1 MSKKLVIVESPTKA
15 KTISGYLGSDYAVEA
30 SVGHIRDL
38 PQKGQAI
45 DIPNK
50 FEPKWEVKNKEQVS
64 KIRKLLKTAD
74 SLYLATDLDREG
86 EAISVHLFQEFWN
99 EINKNSIPVYRLRT
113 PEITKTAIQAAVDDA
128 VPWIVGLDSSE
139 IPEEV
144 KPVFEAYLARR
155 ILDRLYGFE
164 LSPVLWRIISKG
176 LSAGRVQSV
185 ATRLVVERE
194 QDRMRFNS
202 AEYLDLDVELVT
214 KETETFKASLTEMNG
229 NRIATSK
236 NFDETGQVTTDQVV
250 ILNRTQ
256 AEELTRDFTGSSL
269 KAVSV
274 TKKPLTRRPP
284 APFTTSTFTQAANSR
299 LNMSPSIAMNA
310 AQNLYQKGYITYM
323 RTDSS
328 TVSSEGLGASRSII
342 EERFGGRYLLD
353 SPRFYAAKKGVKTQ
367 EAHEAIRPS
376 GRPFKTPEQVA
387 KEVSP
392 AEAKVYEMIW
402 QRTVASQMPDY
413 VGETTKV
420 LLEPADNN
428 ETQLVFTAS
437 GTVVVE
443 LGFRKIW
450 NQETN
455 EENIDDSETTLPG
468 LQESDEVVIKEIISK
483 ERETK
488 PPNRFSEATL
498 IKELEDRGIGRPSTF
513 ASTVKTIQDR
523 DYVWKKGSAL
533 VPTLAAFAVTEL
545 LKTHFPKLID
555 FDFTKNMES
564 DLDAIADG
572 EVNWQDMLSDF
583 YFGTDDGEDS
593 GIHDK
598 VTNRLGDIDG
608 KAVSTISLGK
618 HPTTGE
624 TVNASYGKFG
634 PYVQTGEITRSI
646 PDDIPPDELTVEKA
660 IEFLDAPTERYLGD
674 DPETELPIVVK
685 SGRFGPYVSLG
696 RPPEPL
702 KRSPELLA
710 LSALGLH
717 RKEIKVALNYLRL
730 ANGSIDE
737 KTTRQIINIPK
748 REGLGKGTLDKISD
762 FGNKSNTE
770 FLAALQNADEAGI
783 KGKALESIKSF
794 LRVKKKLEKLSPEGP
809 AVVVEA
815 ALTASLRK
823 ELVANDENRSENL
836 DALIEALHGFSTEEI
851 SGVDAVTNV
860 IDQLESLK
868 SVEDGPKPKMASLF
882 QTMTPER
889 ITFEE
894 AQELLSLP
902 RTVGVDPQDQGT
914 ITVHNGRFGPYLRK
928 ELPSSEEDSENNG
941 SVDTRSLDNEEMLL
955 TVTLEECLILLSQ
968 PKKFGRRGPKPPLAQ
983 YGKDPESGKEIT
995 LREGKFGLYVSDGEY
1010 NASLRRGDSPETLT
1024 EGRAQE
1030 LLAERRLQGPA
1041 KKKKSR

>member
-15 KTISGYLGSDYAVEA
+15 KTISSYLGQDYAVEA

-45 DIPNK
+45 DIENN

-64 KIRKLLKTAD
+64 KLRKLLKTAD

-86 EAISVHLFQEFWN
+86 EAISVHLFQEFRN

-113 PEITKTAIQAAVDDA
+113 PEITKRGIQAAINDA
-128 VPWIVGLDSSE
+128 VPWAANEDSSE

-164 LSPVLWRIISKG
+164 LSPVLWRMISKG

-194 QDRMRFNS
+194 QERMRFGS
-202 AEYLDLDVELVT
+202 AEYWELKGTLIT
-214 KETETFKASLTEMNG
+214 KDAETFSSSLIEING
-229 NRIATSK
+229 KRVATSK
-236 NFDETGQVTTDQVV
+236 NFDENGEVTTDQVV
-250 ILNRTQ
+250 VLNKT
-256 AEELTRDFTGSSL
+256 ETEKITNDFTGSLL
-269 KAVSV
+269 KVSSV
-274 TKKPLTRRPP
+274 TKKPLTRRPMP
-284 APFTTSTFTQAANSR
+284 PFITSTFQQAASSR
-299 LNMSPSIAMNA
+299 LKMSPSIAMNA
-310 AQNLYQKGYITYM
+310 ASSLFQKGYITYM
-323 RTDSS
+323 RTDSTTLS
-328 TVSSEGLGASRSII
+328 ADALSAVKIAIKEKFGDGYLSDTPRS
-342 EERFGGRYLLD
+342 Y
-353 SPRFYAAKKGVKTQ
+353 KGKVLNAQ
-367 EAHEAIRPS
+367 EAHEAIRPA
-376 GRPFKTPEQVA
+376 GERFKSPAEVEG
-387 KEVSP
+387 EVSP

-402 QRTVASQMPDY
+402 QRTIASQMNDF
-413 VGETTKV
+413 VGETTQI
-420 LLEPADNN
+420 LLKAKDEKEPG
-428 ETQLVFTAS
+428 LIFSAS
-437 GTVVVE
+437 GTVVIHQ
-443 LGFRKIW
+443 GFRQIW
-450 NQETN
+450 LQNTN
-455 EENIDDSETTLPG
+455 EENEDESEKILPD
-468 LQESDEVVIKEIISK
+468 LQEGDEVTINEITSTGK
-483 ERETK
+483 ETK

-498 IKELEDRGIGRPSTF
+498 IRELEDLGIGRPSTF

-545 LKTHFPKLID
+545 LKKHFPRLID
-555 FDFTKNMES
+555 FDFTKNMET
-564 DLDAIADG
+564 DLDAIAEG

-583 YFGTDDGEDS
+583 YFGASDGEDS

-608 KAVSTISLGK
+608 KAISTIPLGK

-624 TVNASYGKFG
+624 PVDASYGKFG
-634 PYVQTGEITRSI
+634 PYVRTGDITRSI

-660 IEFLDAPTERYLGD
+660 IEFLDAPTERYLDD
-674 DPETELPIVVK
+674 DPETGLPVVVK

-730 ANGSIDE
+730 AHGSIDE
-737 KTTRQIINIPK
+737 KTIRQIINIPK
-748 REGLGKGTLDKISD
+748 REGLGKGTLDKIGD
-762 FGNKSNTE
+762 FGIESNKD
-770 FLAALQNADEAGI
+770 FLSALENADEAGI
-783 KGKALESIKSF
+783 KGKALESIKKF
-794 LRVKKKLEKLSPEGP
+794 LRVKKKLEKLFPEGP

-815 ALTASLRK
+815 ALTSSLRK
-823 ELVANDENRSENL
+823 ELVAKDENRSENL
-836 DALIEALHGFSTEEI
+836 DALIEALQGFSTEEI

-894 AQELLSLP
+894 ALEILSLP
-902 RTVGVDPQDQGT
+902 RTVGIDPQDQGT

-928 ELPSSEEDSENNG
+928 ELPSSEEDSENSG

-955 TVTLEECLILLSQ
+955 TITLEECLILLSQ

>member
-15 KTISGYLGSDYAVEA
+15 KTISGYLGQDYAVEA

-45 DIPNK
+45 DIENN

-64 KIRKLLKTAD
+64 KLRKLLKTAD

-86 EAISVHLFQEFWN
+86 EAISVHLFQEFRN

-113 PEITKTAIQAAVDDA
+113 PEITKRGIQAAINDA
-128 VPWIVGLDSSE
+128 VPWAANEDSSE

-164 LSPVLWRIISKG
+164 LSPVLWRMISKG

-194 QDRMRFNS
+194 QERMRFGS
-202 AEYLDLDVELVT
+202 AEYWELKGTLVT
-214 KETETFKASLTEMNG
+214 KDAETFSSSLIEING
-229 NRIATSK
+229 KRVATSK
-236 NFDETGQVTTDQVV
+236 NFDENGEVTTDQVV
-250 ILNRTQ
+250 VLNKT
-256 AEELTRDFTGSSL
+256 ETEKITNDFTGSLL
-269 KAVSV
+269 KVSSV
-274 TKKPLTRRPP
+274 TKKPLTRRPMP
-284 APFTTSTFTQAANSR
+284 PFITSTFQQAASSR
-299 LNMSPSIAMNA
+299 LKMSPSIAMNA
-310 AQNLYQKGYITYM
+310 ASSLFQKGYITYM
-323 RTDSS
+323 RTDSTTLS
-328 TVSSEGLGASRSII
+328 ADALNAVKIAIKEKFGDGYLSDTPRS
-342 EERFGGRYLLD
+342 Y
-353 SPRFYAAKKGVKTQ
+353 KGKVLNAQ
-367 EAHEAIRPS
+367 EAHEAIRPA
-376 GRPFKTPEQVA
+376 GERFKSPKEVEG
-387 KEVSP
+387 EVSP

-402 QRTVASQMPDY
+402 QRTIASQMNDF
-413 VGETTKV
+413 VGETTQI
-420 LLEPADNN
+420 LLKAKDEKEPG
-428 ETQLVFTAS
+428 LIFSAS
-437 GTVVVE
+437 GTVVIHQ
-443 LGFRKIW
+443 GFRQIW
-450 NQETN
+450 LQSTN
-455 EENIDDSETTLPG
+455 EENEDESEKILPD
-468 LQESDEVVIKEIISK
+468 LQEGDEVTINEITSTGK
-483 ERETK
+483 ETK

-498 IKELEDRGIGRPSTF
+498 IRELEDLGIGRPSTF

-545 LKTHFPKLID
+545 LKKHFPRLID
-555 FDFTKNMES
+555 FDFTKNMET
-564 DLDAIADG
+564 DLDAIAEG

-583 YFGTDDGEDS
+583 YFGASDGEDS

-608 KAVSTISLGK
+608 KAISTIPLGK

-624 TVNASYGKFG
+624 PVDASYGKFG
-634 PYVQTGEITRSI
+634 PYVRTGDITRSI

-660 IEFLDAPTERYLGD
+660 IEFLDAPTERYLDD
-674 DPETELPIVVK
+674 DPETGLPVVVK

-730 ANGSIDE
+730 AHGSIDE
-737 KTTRQIINIPK
+737 KTIRQIINIPK
-748 REGLGKGTLDKISD
+748 REGLGKGTLDKIGD
-762 FGNKSNTE
+762 FGNESNKD
-770 FLAALQNADEAGI
+770 FLSALENADEAGI
-783 KGKALESIKSF
+783 KGKALESIKKF
-794 LRVKKKLEKLSPEGP
+794 LRVKKKLEKLFPEGP

-815 ALTASLRK
+815 ALTSSLRK
-823 ELVANDENRSENL
+823 ELVAKDENRSENL
-836 DALIEALHGFSTEEI
+836 DALIEALQGFSTEEI

-894 AQELLSLP
+894 ALEILSLP
-902 RTVGVDPQDQGT
+902 RTVGIDPQDQGT

-928 ELPSSEEDSENNG
+928 ELPSSEEDSENSG

-955 TVTLEECLILLSQ
+955 TITLEECLILLSQ

>member
-15 KTISGYLGSDYAVEA
+15 KTISGYLGRDYAVEA

-45 DIPNK
+45 DIENN

-64 KIRKLLKTAD
+64 KLRKLLKTAD

-86 EAISVHLFQEFWN
+86 EAISVHLFQEFRN

-113 PEITKTAIQAAVDDA
+113 PEITKRGIQAAINDA
-128 VPWIVGLDSSE
+128 VPWAANEDSSE

-164 LSPVLWRIISKG
+164 LSPVLWRMISKG

-194 QDRMRFNS
+194 QERMRFGS
-202 AEYLDLDVELVT
+202 AEYWELKGTLIT
-214 KETETFKASLTEMNG
+214 KDAETFSSSLIEING
-229 NRIATSK
+229 KRVATSK
-236 NFDETGQVTTDQVV
+236 NFDENGEVTTDQVV
-250 ILNRTQ
+250 VLNKT
-256 AEELTRDFTGSSL
+256 ETEKITNDFTGSLL
-269 KAVSV
+269 KVSSV
-274 TKKPLTRRPP
+274 TKKPLTRRPMP
-284 APFTTSTFTQAANSR
+284 PFITSTFQQAASSR
-299 LNMSPSIAMNA
+299 LKMSPSIAMNA
-310 AQNLYQKGYITYM
+310 ASSLFQKGYITYM
-323 RTDSS
+323 RTDSTTLS
-328 TVSSEGLGASRSII
+328 ADALNAVKIAIKEKFGDGYLSDTPRS
-342 EERFGGRYLLD
+342 Y
-353 SPRFYAAKKGVKTQ
+353 KGKVLNAQ
-367 EAHEAIRPS
+367 EAHEAIRPA
-376 GRPFKTPEQVA
+376 GERFKSPAEVEG
-387 KEVSP
+387 EVSP

-402 QRTVASQMPDY
+402 QRTIASQMNDF
-413 VGETTKV
+413 VGETTQI
-420 LLEPADNN
+420 LLKAKDEKEPG
-428 ETQLVFTAS
+428 LIFSAS
-437 GTVVVE
+437 GTVVIHQ
-443 LGFRKIW
+443 GFRQIW
-450 NQETN
+450 LQSTN
-455 EENIDDSETTLPG
+455 EENEDESEKILPD
-468 LQESDEVVIKEIISK
+468 LQEGDEVTINEITSTGK
-483 ERETK
+483 ETK

-498 IKELEDRGIGRPSTF
+498 IRELEDLGIGRPSTF

-545 LKTHFPKLID
+545 LKKHFPRLID
-555 FDFTKNMES
+555 FDFTKNMET
-564 DLDAIADG
+564 DLDAIAEG

-583 YFGTDDGEDS
+583 YFGASDGEDS

-608 KAVSTISLGK
+608 KAISTIPLGK

-624 TVNASYGKFG
+624 PVDASYGKFG
-634 PYVQTGEITRSI
+634 PYVRTGDITRSI

-660 IEFLDAPTERYLGD
+660 IEFLDAPTERYLDD
-674 DPETELPIVVK
+674 DPETGLPVVVK

-730 ANGSIDE
+730 AHGSIDE
-737 KTTRQIINIPK
+737 KTIRQIINIPK
-748 REGLGKGTLDKISD
+748 REGLGKGTLDKIGD
-762 FGNKSNTE
+762 FGNESNKD
-770 FLAALQNADEAGI
+770 FLSALENADEAGI
-783 KGKALESIKSF
+783 KGKALESIKKF
-794 LRVKKKLEKLSPEGP
+794 LRVKKKLEKLFPEGP

-815 ALTASLRK
+815 ALTSSLRK
-823 ELVANDENRSENL
+823 ELVAKDENRSENL
-836 DALIEALHGFSTEEI
+836 DALIEALQGFSTEEI

-894 AQELLSLP
+894 ALEILSLP
-902 RTVGVDPQDQGT
+902 RTVGIDPQDQGT

-928 ELPSSEEDSENNG
+928 ELPSSEEDSENSG

-955 TVTLEECLILLSQ
+955 TITLEECLILLSQ

>member
-15 KTISGYLGSDYAVEA
+15 KTISSYLGQDYAVEA

-45 DIPNK
+45 DIENN

-64 KIRKLLKTAD
+64 KLRKLLKTAD

-113 PEITKTAIQAAVDDA
+113 PEITKRSIQAAINDA
-128 VPWIVGLDSSE
+128 VPWAANEGSSE

-164 LSPVLWRIISKG
+164 LSPVLWRMISKG

-194 QDRMRFNS
+194 QERMRFGS
-202 AEYLDLDVELVT
+202 AEYWELKGTLVT
-214 KETETFKASLTEMNG
+214 KDAETFSSSLIEING
-229 NRIATSK
+229 KRVATSK
-236 NFDETGQVTTDQVV
+236 NFDENGAVTTDQVV
-250 ILNRTQ
+250 VLNKT
-256 AEELTRDFTGSSL
+256 ETEKITNDFTGSLL
-269 KAVSV
+269 KVSSV
-274 TKKPLTRRPP
+274 TKKPLTRRPMP
-284 APFTTSTFTQAANSR
+284 PFITSTFQQAASSR
-299 LNMSPSIAMNA
+299 LKMSPSIAMNA
-310 AQNLYQKGYITYM
+310 ASSLFQKGYITYM
-323 RTDSS
+323 RTDSTTLS
-328 TVSSEGLGASRSII
+328 ADALSAVKIAIKEKFGDGYLSDTPRS
-342 EERFGGRYLLD
+342 Y
-353 SPRFYAAKKGVKTQ
+353 KGKVLNAQ
-367 EAHEAIRPS
+367 EAHEAIRPA
-376 GRPFKTPEQVA
+376 GERFKSPAEVEG
-387 KEVSP
+387 EVSP

-402 QRTVASQMPDY
+402 QRTIASQMNDF
-413 VGETTKV
+413 VGETTQI
-420 LLEPADNN
+420 LLKAKDEKEP
-428 ETQLVFTAS
+428 ELIFSAS
-437 GTVVVE
+437 GTVVIHQ
-443 LGFRKIW
+443 GFRQIW
-450 NQETN
+450 LQNTN
-455 EENIDDSETTLPG
+455 EENEDESEKILPD
-468 LQESDEVVIKEIISK
+468 LQEGDEVTINEITSTGK
-483 ERETK
+483 ETK

-498 IKELEDRGIGRPSTF
+498 IRELEDLGIGRPSTF

-545 LKTHFPKLID
+545 LKKHFPRLID
-555 FDFTKNMES
+555 FDFTKNMET
-564 DLDAIADG
+564 DLDAIAEG
-572 EVNWQDMLSDF
+572 EVNWQDMLNDF
-583 YFGTDDGEDS
+583 YFGASDGEDS

-608 KAVSTISLGK
+608 KAISTIPLGK

-624 TVNASYGKFG
+624 PVDASYGKFG
-634 PYVQTGEITRSI
+634 PYVRTGDITRSI

-660 IEFLDAPTERYLGD
+660 IEFLDAPTERYLDD
-674 DPETELPIVVK
+674 DPETGLPVVVK

-730 ANGSIDE
+730 AHGSIDE
-737 KTTRQIINIPK
+737 KTIRQIINIPK
-748 REGLGKGTLDKISD
+748 REGLGKGTLDKIGD
-762 FGNKSNTE
+762 FGIESNKD
-770 FLAALQNADEAGI
+770 FLSALENADEAGI
-783 KGKALESIKSF
+783 KGKALESIKKF
-794 LRVKKKLEKLSPEGP
+794 LRVKKKLEKLFPEGP

-815 ALTASLRK
+815 ALTSSLRK
-823 ELVANDENRSENL
+823 ELVGKDENRSENL
-836 DALIEALHGFSTEEI
+836 DALIEALQGFSTEEI

-894 AQELLSLP
+894 ALEILSLP
-902 RTVGVDPQDQGT
+902 RTVGIDPQDQGT

-928 ELPSSEEDSENNG
+928 ELPSSEEDSENSG

-955 TVTLEECLILLSQ
+955 TITLEECLILLSQ

>member
-15 KTISGYLGSDYAVEA
+15 KTISGYLGQDYAVEA

-45 DIPNK
+45 DIENN

-64 KIRKLLKTAD
+64 KLRKLLKTAD

-86 EAISVHLFQEFWN
+86 EAISVHLFQEFRN

-113 PEITKTAIQAAVDDA
+113 PEITKRGIQAAINDA
-128 VPWIVGLDSSE
+128 VPWAANEDSSE

-164 LSPVLWRIISKG
+164 LSPVLWRMISKG

-194 QDRMRFNS
+194 QERMRFGS
-202 AEYLDLDVELVT
+202 AEYWELKGTLVT
-214 KETETFKASLTEMNG
+214 KDAETFSSSLIEING
-229 NRIATSK
+229 KRVATSK
-236 NFDETGQVTTDQVV
+236 NFDENGEVTTDQVV
-250 ILNRTQ
+250 VLNKT
-256 AEELTRDFTGSSL
+256 ETEKITNDFTGSL
-269 KAVSV
+269 LQVSSV
-274 TKKPLTRRPP
+274 AKKPLTRRPMP
-284 APFTTSTFTQAANSR
+284 PFITSTFQQAASSR
-299 LNMSPSIAMNA
+299 LKMSPSIAMNA
-310 AQNLYQKGYITYM
+310 ASSLFQKGYITYM
-323 RTDSS
+323 RTDSTTLS
-328 TVSSEGLGASRSII
+328 ADALNAVKIAIKEKFGDGYLSDTPRS
-342 EERFGGRYLLD
+342 Y
-353 SPRFYAAKKGVKTQ
+353 KGKVLNAQ
-367 EAHEAIRPS
+367 EAHEAIRPA
-376 GRPFKTPEQVA
+376 GERFKSPKEVEG
-387 KEVSP
+387 EVSP

-402 QRTVASQMPDY
+402 QRTIASQMNDF
-413 VGETTKV
+413 VGETTQI
-420 LLEPADNN
+420 LLKAKDEK
-428 ETQLVFTAS
+428 ESELIFSAS
-437 GTVVVE
+437 GTIVIHQ
-443 LGFRKIW
+443 GFRQIW
-450 NQETN
+450 LQNTN
-455 EENIDDSETTLPG
+455 EENEDESEKILPD
-468 LQESDEVVIKEIISK
+468 LQEGDEVTINEITSTGK
-483 ERETK
+483 ETK

-498 IKELEDRGIGRPSTF
+498 IRELEDLGIGRPSTF

-545 LKTHFPKLID
+545 LKKHFPKLID
-555 FDFTKNMES
+555 FDFTKNMET
-564 DLDAIADG
+564 DLDAIAEG

-583 YFGTDDGEDS
+583 YFGASDGEDS

-608 KAVSTISLGK
+608 KAISTIPLGK

-624 TVNASYGKFG
+624 PVDASYGKFG
-634 PYVQTGEITRSI
+634 PYVRTGDITRSI

-660 IEFLDAPTERYLGD
+660 IEFLDAPTERYLDD
-674 DPETELPIVVK
+674 DPETGLPVVVK

-730 ANGSIDE
+730 AHGSIDE
-737 KTTRQIINIPK
+737 KTIRQIINIPK
-748 REGLGKGTLDKISD
+748 REGLGKGTLDKIGD
-762 FGNKSNTE
+762 FGNESNKD
-770 FLAALQNADEAGI
+770 FLSALENADEAGI
-783 KGKALESIKSF
+783 KGKALESIKKF
-794 LRVKKKLEKLSPEGP
+794 LRVKKKLEKLFPEGP

-815 ALTASLRK
+815 ALTSSLRK
-823 ELVANDENRSENL
+823 ELVAKDENRSENL
-836 DALIEALHGFSTEEI
+836 DALIEALQGFSTEEI

-894 AQELLSLP
+894 ALEILSLP
-902 RTVGVDPQDQGT
+902 RTVGIDPQDQGT

-928 ELPSSEEDSENNG
+928 ELPSSEEDSENSG

-955 TVTLEECLILLSQ
+955 TITLEECLILLSQ

>member
-15 KTISGYLGSDYAVEA
+15 KTISSYLGQDYAVEA

-45 DIPNK
+45 DIENN

-64 KIRKLLKTAD
+64 KLRKLLKTAD

-86 EAISVHLFQEFWN
+86 EAISVHLFQEFRN

-113 PEITKTAIQAAVDDA
+113 PEITKRGIQAAINDA
-128 VPWIVGLDSSE
+128 VPWAANEDSSE

-164 LSPVLWRIISKG
+164 LSPVLWRMISKG

-194 QDRMRFNS
+194 QERMRFGS
-202 AEYLDLDVELVT
+202 AEYWELKGTLIT
-214 KETETFKASLTEMNG
+214 KDAETFSSSLIEING
-229 NRIATSK
+229 KRVATSK
-236 NFDETGQVTTDQVV
+236 NFDENGAVTTDQVV
-250 ILNRTQ
+250 VLNKT
-256 AEELTRDFTGSSL
+256 ETEKITNDFTGSLL
-269 KAVSV
+269 KVSSV
-274 TKKPLTRRPP
+274 TKKPLTRRPMP
-284 APFTTSTFTQAANSR
+284 PFITSTFQQAASSR
-299 LNMSPSIAMNA
+299 LKMSPSIAMNA
-310 AQNLYQKGYITYM
+310 ASSLFQKGYITYM
-323 RTDSS
+323 RTDSTTLS
-328 TVSSEGLGASRSII
+328 ADALSAVKIAIKEKFGDGYLSDTPRS
-342 EERFGGRYLLD
+342 Y
-353 SPRFYAAKKGVKTQ
+353 KGKVLNAQ
-367 EAHEAIRPS
+367 EAHEAIRPA
-376 GRPFKTPEQVA
+376 GERFKSPAEVEG
-387 KEVSP
+387 EVSP

-402 QRTVASQMPDY
+402 QRTIASQMNDF
-413 VGETTKV
+413 VGETTQI
-420 LLEPADNN
+420 LLKAKDEKEP
-428 ETQLVFTAS
+428 ELIFSAS
-437 GTVVVE
+437 GTVVIHQ
-443 LGFRKIW
+443 GFRQIW
-450 NQETN
+450 LQNTN
-455 EENIDDSETTLPG
+455 EENEDESEKILPD
-468 LQESDEVVIKEIISK
+468 LQEGDEVTINEITSTGK
-483 ERETK
+483 ETK

-498 IKELEDRGIGRPSTF
+498 IRELEDLGIGRPSTF

-545 LKTHFPKLID
+545 LKKHFPRLID
-555 FDFTKNMES
+555 FDFTKNMET
-564 DLDAIADG
+564 DLDAIAEG

-583 YFGTDDGEDS
+583 YFGASDGEDS

-608 KAVSTISLGK
+608 KAISTIPLGK

-624 TVNASYGKFG
+624 PVDASYGKFG
-634 PYVQTGEITRSI
+634 PYVRTGDITRSI

-660 IEFLDAPTERYLGD
+660 IEFLDAPTERYLDD
-674 DPETELPIVVK
+674 DPETGLPVVVK

-730 ANGSIDE
+730 AHGSIDE
-737 KTTRQIINIPK
+737 KTIRQIINIPK
-748 REGLGKGTLDKISD
+748 REGLGKGTLDKIGD
-762 FGNKSNTE
+762 FGIESNKD
-770 FLAALQNADEAGI
+770 FLSALENADEAGI
-783 KGKALESIKSF
+783 KGKALESIKKF
-794 LRVKKKLEKLSPEGP
+794 LRVKKKLEKLFPEGP

-815 ALTASLRK
+815 ALTSSLRK
-823 ELVANDENRSENL
+823 ELVGKDENRSENL
-836 DALIEALHGFSTEEI
+836 DALIEALQGFSTEEI

-894 AQELLSLP
+894 ALEILSLP
-902 RTVGVDPQDQGT
+902 RTVGIDPQDQGT

-928 ELPSSEEDSENNG
+928 ELPSSEEDSENSG

-955 TVTLEECLILLSQ
+955 TITLEECLILLSQ

>member
-15 KTISGYLGSDYAVEA
+15 KTISGYLGQDYAVEA

-45 DIPNK
+45 DIENN

-64 KIRKLLKTAD
+64 KLRKLLKTAD

-86 EAISVHLFQEFWN
+86 EAISVHLFQEFRN

-113 PEITKTAIQAAVDDA
+113 PEITKRGIQAAINDA
-128 VPWIVGLDSSE
+128 VPWAANEDSSE

-164 LSPVLWRIISKG
+164 LSPVLWRMISKG

-194 QDRMRFNS
+194 QERMRFGS
-202 AEYLDLDVELVT
+202 AEYWELKGTLIT
-214 KETETFKASLTEMNG
+214 KDAETFSSSLIEING
-229 NRIATSK
+229 KRVATSK
-236 NFDETGQVTTDQVV
+236 NFDENGEVTTDQVV
-250 ILNRTQ
+250 VLNKT
-256 AEELTRDFTGSSL
+256 ETEKITNDFTGSLL
-269 KAVSV
+269 KVSSV
-274 TKKPLTRRPP
+274 TKKPLTRRPMP
-284 APFTTSTFTQAANSR
+284 PFITSTFQQAASSR
-299 LNMSPSIAMNA
+299 LKMSPSIAMNA
-310 AQNLYQKGYITYM
+310 ASSLFQKGYITYM
-323 RTDSS
+323 RTDSTTLS
-328 TVSSEGLGASRSII
+328 ADALSAVKIAIKEKFGDGYLSDTPRS
-342 EERFGGRYLLD
+342 Y
-353 SPRFYAAKKGVKTQ
+353 KGKVLNAQ
-367 EAHEAIRPS
+367 EAHEAIRPA
-376 GRPFKTPEQVA
+376 GERFKSPAEVEG
-387 KEVSP
+387 EVSP

-402 QRTVASQMPDY
+402 QRTIASQMNDF
-413 VGETTKV
+413 VGETTQI
-420 LLEPADNN
+420 LLKAKDEKEP
-428 ETQLVFTAS
+428 ELIFSAS
-437 GTVVVE
+437 GTVVIHQ
-443 LGFRKIW
+443 GFRQIW
-450 NQETN
+450 LQNTN
-455 EENIDDSETTLPG
+455 EENEDESEKILPD
-468 LQESDEVVIKEIISK
+468 LQEGDEVTINEITSTGK
-483 ERETK
+483 ETK

-498 IKELEDRGIGRPSTF
+498 IRELEDLGIGRPSTF

-545 LKTHFPKLID
+545 LKKHFPRLID
-555 FDFTKNMES
+555 FDFTKNMET
-564 DLDAIADG
+564 DLDAIAEG

-583 YFGTDDGEDS
+583 YFGASDGEDS

-608 KAVSTISLGK
+608 KAISTIPLGK

-624 TVNASYGKFG
+624 PVDASYGKFG
-634 PYVQTGEITRSI
+634 PYVRTGDITRSI

-660 IEFLDAPTERYLGD
+660 IEFLDAPTERYLDD
-674 DPETELPIVVK
+674 DPETGLPVVVK

-730 ANGSIDE
+730 AHGSIDE
-737 KTTRQIINIPK
+737 KTIRQIINIPK
-748 REGLGKGTLDKISD
+748 REGLGKGTLDKIGD
-762 FGNKSNTE
+762 FGIESNKD
-770 FLAALQNADEAGI
+770 FLSALENADEAGI
-783 KGKALESIKSF
+783 KGKALESIKKF
-794 LRVKKKLEKLSPEGP
+794 LRVKKKLEKLFPEGP

-815 ALTASLRK
+815 ALTSSLRK
-823 ELVANDENRSENL
+823 ELVAKDENRSENL
-836 DALIEALHGFSTEEI
+836 DALIEALQGFSTEEI

-894 AQELLSLP
+894 ALEILSLP
-902 RTVGVDPQDQGT
+902 RTVGIDPQDQGT

-928 ELPSSEEDSENNG
+928 ELPSSEEDSENSG

-955 TVTLEECLILLSQ
+955 TITLEECLILLSQ

>member
-15 KTISGYLGSDYAVEA
+15 KTISSYLGQDYAVEA

-45 DIPNK
+45 DIENN

-64 KIRKLLKTAD
+64 KLRKLLKTAD

-113 PEITKTAIQAAVDDA
+113 PEITKRSIQAAINDA
-128 VPWIVGLDSSE
+128 VPWAANEGSSE

-164 LSPVLWRIISKG
+164 LSPVLWRMISKG

-194 QDRMRFNS
+194 QERMRFGS
-202 AEYLDLDVELVT
+202 AEYWELKGTLIT
-214 KETETFKASLTEMNG
+214 KDAETFSSSLIEING
-229 NRIATSK
+229 KRVATSK
-236 NFDETGQVTTDQVV
+236 NFDENGEVTTDQVV
-250 ILNRTQ
+250 VLNKT
-256 AEELTRDFTGSSL
+256 ETEKITNDFTGSLL
-269 KAVSV
+269 KVSSV
-274 TKKPLTRRPP
+274 TKKPLTRRPMP
-284 APFTTSTFTQAANSR
+284 PFITSTFQQAASSR
-299 LNMSPSIAMNA
+299 LKMSPSIAMNA
-310 AQNLYQKGYITYM
+310 ASSLFQKGYITYM
-323 RTDSS
+323 RTDSTTLS
-328 TVSSEGLGASRSII
+328 ADALNAVKIAIKEKFGDGYLSDAPRS
-342 EERFGGRYLLD
+342 Y
-353 SPRFYAAKKGVKTQ
+353 KGKVLNAQ
-367 EAHEAIRPS
+367 EAHEAIRPA
-376 GRPFKTPEQVA
+376 GERFKSPAEVEG
-387 KEVSP
+387 EVSP

-402 QRTVASQMPDY
+402 QRTIASQMNDF
-413 VGETTKV
+413 VGETTQI
-420 LLEPADNN
+420 LLKAKDEKEP
-428 ETQLVFTAS
+428 ELIFSAS
-437 GTVVVE
+437 GTVVIHQ
-443 LGFRKIW
+443 GFRQIW
-450 NQETN
+450 LQSTN
-455 EENIDDSETTLPG
+455 EENEDESEKILPD
-468 LQESDEVVIKEIISK
+468 LQEGDEVTINEITSTGK
-483 ERETK
+483 ETK

-498 IKELEDRGIGRPSTF
+498 IRELEDLGIGRPSTF

-545 LKTHFPKLID
+545 LKKHFPRLID
-555 FDFTKNMES
+555 FDFTKNMET
-564 DLDAIADG
+564 DLDAIAEG
-572 EVNWQDMLSDF
+572 EVNWQDMLNDF
-583 YFGTDDGEDS
+583 YFGASDGEDS

-608 KAVSTISLGK
+608 KAISTIPLGK

-624 TVNASYGKFG
+624 PVDASYGKFG
-634 PYVQTGEITRSI
+634 PYVRTGDITRSI

-660 IEFLDAPTERYLGD
+660 IEFLDAPTERYLDD
-674 DPETELPIVVK
+674 DPETGLPVVVK

-717 RKEIKVALNYLRL
+717 RKEIKVALNYLRF
-730 ANGSIDE
+730 AHGSIDE
-737 KTTRQIINIPK
+737 KTIRQIINIPK

-762 FGNKSNTE
+762 FGIESNKD
-770 FLAALQNADEAGI
+770 FLSALENADEAGI
-783 KGKALESIKSF
+783 KGKALESIKKF
-794 LRVKKKLEKLSPEGP
+794 LRVKKKLEKLFPEGP

-815 ALTASLRK
+815 ALTSSLRK
-823 ELVANDENRSENL
+823 ELVAKDENRSENL
-836 DALIEALHGFSTEEI
+836 DALIEALQGFSTEEI

-894 AQELLSLP
+894 ALEILSLP
-902 RTVGVDPQDQGT
+902 RTVGIDPQDQGT

-928 ELPSSEEDSENNG
+928 ELPSSEEDSENSG

-955 TVTLEECLILLSQ
+955 TITLEECLILLSQ

>member
-15 KTISGYLGSDYAVEA
+15 KTISGYLGQDYAVEA

-45 DIPNK
+45 DIENN

-64 KIRKLLKTAD
+64 KLRKLLKTAD

-86 EAISVHLFQEFWN
+86 EAISVHLFQEFRN

-113 PEITKTAIQAAVDDA
+113 PEITKRGIQAAINDA
-128 VPWIVGLDSSE
+128 VPWAANEDSSE

-164 LSPVLWRIISKG
+164 LSPVLWRMISKG

-194 QDRMRFNS
+194 QERMRFGS
-202 AEYLDLDVELVT
+202 AEYWELKGTLVT
-214 KETETFKASLTEMNG
+214 KDAETFSSSLIEING
-229 NRIATSK
+229 KRVATSK
-236 NFDETGQVTTDQVV
+236 NFDENGEVTTDQVV
-250 ILNRTQ
+250 VLNKT
-256 AEELTRDFTGSSL
+256 ETEKITNDFTGSL
-269 KAVSV
+269 LQVSSV
-274 TKKPLTRRPP
+274 AKKPLTRRPMP
-284 APFTTSTFTQAANSR
+284 PFITSTFQQAASSR
-299 LNMSPSIAMNA
+299 LKMSPSIAMNA
-310 AQNLYQKGYITYM
+310 ASSLFQKGYITYM
-323 RTDSS
+323 RTDSTTLS
-328 TVSSEGLGASRSII
+328 ADALNAVKIAIKEKFGDGYLSDTPRS
-342 EERFGGRYLLD
+342 Y
-353 SPRFYAAKKGVKTQ
+353 KGKVLNAQ
-367 EAHEAIRPS
+367 EAHEAIRPA
-376 GRPFKTPEQVA
+376 GERFKSPKEVEG
-387 KEVSP
+387 EVSP

-402 QRTVASQMPDY
+402 QRTIASQMNDF
-413 VGETTKV
+413 VGETTQI
-420 LLEPADNN
+420 LLKAKDEKEPG
-428 ETQLVFTAS
+428 LIFSAS
-437 GTVVVE
+437 GTVVIHQ
-443 LGFRKIW
+443 GFRQIW
-450 NQETN
+450 LQSTN
-455 EENIDDSETTLPG
+455 EENEDESEKILPD
-468 LQESDEVVIKEIISK
+468 LQEGDEVTINEITSTGK
-483 ERETK
+483 ETK

-498 IKELEDRGIGRPSTF
+498 IRELEDLGIGRPSTF

-545 LKTHFPKLID
+545 LKKHFPRLID
-555 FDFTKNMES
+555 FDFTKNMET
-564 DLDAIADG
+564 DLDAIAEG

-583 YFGTDDGEDS
+583 YFGASDGEDS

-608 KAVSTISLGK
+608 KAISTIPLGK

-624 TVNASYGKFG
+624 PVDASYGKFG
-634 PYVQTGEITRSI
+634 PYVRTGDITRSI

-660 IEFLDAPTERYLGD
+660 IEFLDAPTERYLDD
-674 DPETELPIVVK
+674 DPETGLPVVVK

-730 ANGSIDE
+730 AHGSIDE
-737 KTTRQIINIPK
+737 KTIRQIINIPK
-748 REGLGKGTLDKISD
+748 REGLGKGTLDKIGD
-762 FGNKSNTE
+762 FGNESNKD
-770 FLAALQNADEAGI
+770 FLSALENADEAGI
-783 KGKALESIKSF
+783 KGKALESIKKF
-794 LRVKKKLEKLSPEGP
+794 LRVKKKLEKLFPEGP

-815 ALTASLRK
+815 ALTSSLRK
-823 ELVANDENRSENL
+823 ELVAKDENRSENL
-836 DALIEALHGFSTEEI
+836 DALIEALQGFSTEEI

-894 AQELLSLP
+894 ALEILSLP
-902 RTVGVDPQDQGT
+902 RTVGIDPQDQGT

-928 ELPSSEEDSENNG
+928 ELPSSEEDSENSG

-955 TVTLEECLILLSQ
+955 TITLEECLILLSQ

>member
-45 DIPNK
+45 DIDNN

-64 KIRKLLKTAD
+64 KLRKLLKTAD

-128 VPWIVGLDSSE
+128 VPWAPNEDSSE

-202 AEYLDLDVELVT
+202 AKFWDVSGHLVT
-214 KETETFKASLTEMNG
+214 KGDETFGSSLIEING
-229 NRIATSK
+229 KRIATSK
-236 NFDETGQVTTDQVV
+236 NFDENGIVTSDQVV
-250 ILNRTQ
+250 VLDKTQ
-256 AEELTRDFTGSSL
+256 ADELINNFEGSSL
-269 KAVSV
+269 RVTSV
-274 TKKPLTRRPP
+274 TKKPLTRRP
-284 APFTTSTFTQAANSR
+284 APPFITSTFQQAASSR
-299 LNMSPSIAMNA
+299 LKMSPSIAMNA
-310 AQNLYQKGYITYM
+310 ASSLFQKGYITYM
-323 RTDSS
+323 RTDS
-328 TVSSEGLGASRSII
+328 TALSSDALSACRVAIKEKFGDNYLSEIPRSY
-342 EERFGGRYLLD
+342 E
-353 SPRFYAAKKGVKTQ
+353 KKVLNAQ
-367 EAHEAIRPS
+367 EAHEAIRPA
-376 GRPFKTPEQVA
+376 GEHFREPEEVEG
-387 KEVSP
+387 KVSP

-402 QRTVASQMPDY
+402 QRTIASQMNDF
-413 VGETTKV
+413 VGETTQVV
-420 LLEPADNN
+420 LETN
-428 ETQLVFTAS
+428 EIDKENLTFSAS
-437 GTVVVE
+437 GTIVIHQ
-443 LGFRKIW
+443 GFRRIW
-450 NQETN
+450 MQVVD
-455 EENIDDSETTLPG
+455 EENEAESEVTLPN
-468 LQESDEVVIKEIISK
+468 LHEEDEVVIQKITSTG
-483 ERETK
+483 RETK

-498 IKELEDRGIGRPSTF
+498 IRELEDLGIGRPSTF

-523 DYVWKKGSAL
+523 DYVWKKGTAL

-545 LKTHFPKLID
+545 LKRHFPKLVD
-555 FDFTKNMES
+555 FDFTKNMET
-564 DLDAIADG
+564 DLDAIAEG

-583 YFGTDDGEDS
+583 YYGTDADD

-608 KAVSTISLGK
+608 KAVSTIPLGV
-618 HPTTGE
+618 HPATGE
-624 TVNASYGKFG
+624 SVDASYGKFG
-634 PYVQTGEITRSI
+634 PYVQTGDITRSI

-674 DPETELPIVVK
+674 DPETGLPIVVK

-717 RKEIKVALNYLRL
+717 RREIKVALNYLRF
-730 ANGSIDE
+730 AHGSIDE
-737 KTTRQIINIPK
+737 KTIRQIINIPK
-748 REGLGKGTLDKISD
+748 REGVGKGTLDKISD
-762 FGNKSNTE
+762 FGNQANTD
-770 FLAALQNADEAGI
+770 FLTALQNAEKAGV
-783 KGKALESIKSF
+783 KGAALESVKSF
-794 LRVKKKLEKLSPEGP
+794 LRVKKKLEKLFSEGP
-809 AVVVEA
+809 DAVVEA
-815 ALTASLRK
+815 ALTSALHK
-823 ELVANDENRSENL
+823 ELVGKDENRSENL
-836 DALIEALHGFSTEEI
+836 AALIEALKGFSTEEI

-902 RTVGVDPQDQGT
+902 RIVGVDPKDQGT

-928 ELPSSEEDSENNG
+928 ELPLNEEETDSSA

-955 TVTLEECLILLSQ
+955 TITLEECLILLSQ
-968 PKKFGRRGPKPPLAQ
+968 PKKFGRRGPKPPLAE
-983 YGKDPESGKEIT
+983 YGKDPESSKVIT
-995 LREGKFGLYVSDGEY
+995 LREGRFGLYVSDGEY

-1024 EGRAQE
+1024 DERAQE

-1041 KKKKSR
+1041 KKKKRR

>member
-15 KTISGYLGSDYAVEA
+15 KTISGYLGQDYAVEA

-45 DIPNK
+45 DIENN

-64 KIRKLLKTAD
+64 KLRKLLKTAD

-86 EAISVHLFQEFWN
+86 EAISVHLFQEFRN

-113 PEITKTAIQAAVDDA
+113 PEITKRSIQAAINDA
-128 VPWIVGLDSSE
+128 VPWAANEGSSE

-164 LSPVLWRIISKG
+164 LSPVLWRMISKG

-194 QDRMRFNS
+194 QERMRFGS
-202 AEYLDLDVELVT
+202 AEYWELKGTLVT
-214 KETETFKASLTEMNG
+214 KDAETFSSSLIEING
-229 NRIATSK
+229 KRVATSK
-236 NFDETGQVTTDQVV
+236 NFDENGEVTTDQVV
-250 ILNRTQ
+250 VLNKRET
-256 AEELTRDFTGSSL
+256 EKITNDFTGSLL
-269 KAVSV
+269 KVSSV
-274 TKKPLTRRPP
+274 TKKPLTRRPMP
-284 APFTTSTFTQAANSR
+284 PFITSTFQQAASSR
-299 LNMSPSIAMNA
+299 LKMSPSIAMNA
-310 AQNLYQKGYITYM
+310 ASSLFQKGYITYM
-323 RTDSS
+323 RTDSTTLS
-328 TVSSEGLGASRSII
+328 ADALSAVKIAIKEKFGDGYLSDTPRS
-342 EERFGGRYLLD
+342 Y
-353 SPRFYAAKKGVKTQ
+353 KGKVLNAQ
-367 EAHEAIRPS
+367 EAHEAIRPA
-376 GRPFKTPEQVA
+376 GERFKSPEEVEG
-387 KEVSP
+387 EVSP

-402 QRTVASQMPDY
+402 QRTIASQMNDF
-413 VGETTKV
+413 VGETTQI
-420 LLEPADNN
+420 LLKAKDEKEP
-428 ETQLVFTAS
+428 ELIFSAS
-437 GTVVVE
+437 GTVVIHQ
-443 LGFRKIW
+443 GFRQIW
-450 NQETN
+450 LQSTN
-455 EENIDDSETTLPG
+455 EENEDESEKILPD
-468 LQESDEVVIKEIISK
+468 LQEGDEVTINEITSTGK
-483 ERETK
+483 ETK

-498 IKELEDRGIGRPSTF
+498 IRELEDLGIGRPSTF

-545 LKTHFPKLID
+545 LKKHFPRLID
-555 FDFTKNMES
+555 FDFTKNMET
-564 DLDAIADG
+564 DLDAIAEG
-572 EVNWQDMLSDF
+572 EVNWQDMLNDF
-583 YFGTDDGEDS
+583 YFGASDGEDS

-608 KAVSTISLGK
+608 KAISTIPLGK

-624 TVNASYGKFG
+624 PVDASYGKFG
-634 PYVQTGEITRSI
+634 PYVRTGDITRSI

-660 IEFLDAPTERYLGD
+660 IEFLDAPTERYLDD
-674 DPETELPIVVK
+674 DPETGLPVVVK

-730 ANGSIDE
+730 AHGSIDE
-737 KTTRQIINIPK
+737 KTIRQIINIPK
-748 REGLGKGTLDKISD
+748 REGLGKGTLDKIGD
-762 FGNKSNTE
+762 FGIESNKD
-770 FLAALQNADEAGI
+770 FLSALENADEAGI
-783 KGKALESIKSF
+783 KGKALESIKKF
-794 LRVKKKLEKLSPEGP
+794 LRVKKKLEKLFPEGP

-815 ALTASLRK
+815 ALTSSLRK
-823 ELVANDENRSENL
+823 ELVAKDENRSENL
-836 DALIEALHGFSTEEI
+836 DALIEALQGFSTEEI

-894 AQELLSLP
+894 ALEILSLP
-902 RTVGVDPQDQGT
+902 RTVGIDPQDQGT

-928 ELPSSEEDSENNG
+928 ELPSSEEDSENSG

-955 TVTLEECLILLSQ
+955 TITLEECLILLSQ

>member
-15 KTISGYLGSDYAVEA
+15 KTISGYLGQDYAVEA

-45 DIPNK
+45 DIENN

-64 KIRKLLKTAD
+64 KLRKLLKTAD

-113 PEITKTAIQAAVDDA
+113 PEITKRSIQAAINDA
-128 VPWIVGLDSSE
+128 VPWAANEDSSE

-164 LSPVLWRIISKG
+164 LSPVLWRMISKG

-194 QDRMRFNS
+194 QERMRFGS
-202 AEYLDLDVELVT
+202 AEYWELKGTLIT
-214 KETETFKASLTEMNG
+214 KDAETFSSSLIEING
-229 NRIATSK
+229 KRVATSK
-236 NFDETGQVTTDQVV
+236 NFDENGEVTTDQVV
-250 ILNRTQ
+250 VLNKT
-256 AEELTRDFTGSSL
+256 ETEKITNDFTGSLL
-269 KAVSV
+269 KVSSV
-274 TKKPLTRRPP
+274 TKKPLTRRPMP
-284 APFTTSTFTQAANSR
+284 PFITSTFQQAASSR
-299 LNMSPSIAMNA
+299 LKMSPSIAMNA
-310 AQNLYQKGYITYM
+310 ASSLFQKGYITYM
-323 RTDSS
+323 RTDSTTLS
-328 TVSSEGLGASRSII
+328 ADALSAVKIAIKEKFGDGYLSDTPRS
-342 EERFGGRYLLD
+342 Y
-353 SPRFYAAKKGVKTQ
+353 KGKVLNAQ
-367 EAHEAIRPS
+367 EAHEAIRPA
-376 GRPFKTPEQVA
+376 GERFKSPAEVEG
-387 KEVSP
+387 EVSP

-402 QRTVASQMPDY
+402 QRTIASQMNDF
-413 VGETTKV
+413 VGETTQI
-420 LLEPADNN
+420 LLKAKDEKEP
-428 ETQLVFTAS
+428 ELIFSAS
-437 GTVVVE
+437 GTVVIHQ
-443 LGFRKIW
+443 GFRQIW
-450 NQETN
+450 LQSTN
-455 EENIDDSETTLPG
+455 EENEDESEKILPD
-468 LQESDEVVIKEIISK
+468 LQEGDEVTINEITSTGK
-483 ERETK
+483 ETK

-498 IKELEDRGIGRPSTF
+498 IRELEDLGIGRPSTF

-545 LKTHFPKLID
+545 LKKHFPRLID
-555 FDFTKNMES
+555 FDFTKNMET
-564 DLDAIADG
+564 DLDAIAEG

-583 YFGTDDGEDS
+583 YFGASDGEDS

-608 KAVSTISLGK
+608 KAISTIPLGK

-624 TVNASYGKFG
+624 PVDASYGKFG
-634 PYVQTGEITRSI
+634 PYVRTGDITRSI

-660 IEFLDAPTERYLGD
+660 IEFLDAPTERYLDD
-674 DPETELPIVVK
+674 DPETGLPVVVK

-730 ANGSIDE
+730 AHGSIDE
-737 KTTRQIINIPK
+737 KTIRQIINIPK
-748 REGLGKGTLDKISD
+748 REGLGKGTLDKIGD
-762 FGNKSNTE
+762 FGNESNKD
-770 FLAALQNADEAGI
+770 FLSALENADEAGI
-783 KGKALESIKSF
+783 KGKALESIKKF
-794 LRVKKKLEKLSPEGP
+794 LRVKKKLEKLFPEGP

-815 ALTASLRK
+815 ALTSSLRK
-823 ELVANDENRSENL
+823 ELVGKDENRSENL
-836 DALIEALHGFSTEEI
+836 DALIEALQGFSTEEI

-894 AQELLSLP
+894 ALEILSLP
-902 RTVGVDPQDQGT
+902 RTVGIDPQDQGT

-928 ELPSSEEDSENNG
+928 ELPSSEEDSENSG

-955 TVTLEECLILLSQ
+955 TITLEECLILLSQ

>member
-15 KTISGYLGSDYAVEA
+15 KTISSYLGQDYAVEA

-45 DIPNK
+45 DIENN

-64 KIRKLLKTAD
+64 KLRKLLKTAD

-86 EAISVHLFQEFWN
+86 EAISVHLFQEFRN

-113 PEITKTAIQAAVDDA
+113 PEITKRSIQAAINDA
-128 VPWIVGLDSSE
+128 VPWAANEGSSE

-164 LSPVLWRIISKG
+164 LSPVLWRMISKG

-194 QDRMRFNS
+194 QERMRFGS
-202 AEYLDLDVELVT
+202 AEYWELKGTLIT
-214 KETETFKASLTEMNG
+214 KDAETFSSSLIEING
-229 NRIATSK
+229 KRVATSK
-236 NFDETGQVTTDQVV
+236 NFDENGEVTTDQVV
-250 ILNRTQ
+250 VLNKT
-256 AEELTRDFTGSSL
+256 ETEKITNDFTGSLL
-269 KAVSV
+269 KVSSV
-274 TKKPLTRRPP
+274 TKKPLTRRPMP
-284 APFTTSTFTQAANSR
+284 PFITSTFQQAASSR
-299 LNMSPSIAMNA
+299 LKMSPSIAMNA
-310 AQNLYQKGYITYM
+310 ASSLFQKGYITYM
-323 RTDSS
+323 RTDSTTLS
-328 TVSSEGLGASRSII
+328 ADALSAVKIAIKEKFGDGYLSDTPRS
-342 EERFGGRYLLD
+342 Y
-353 SPRFYAAKKGVKTQ
+353 KGKVLNAQ
-367 EAHEAIRPS
+367 EAHEAIRPA
-376 GRPFKTPEQVA
+376 GERFKSPAEVEG
-387 KEVSP
+387 EVSP

-402 QRTVASQMPDY
+402 QRTIASQMNDF
-413 VGETTKV
+413 VGETTQI
-420 LLEPADNN
+420 LLKAKDEKEP
-428 ETQLVFTAS
+428 ELIFSAS
-437 GTVVVE
+437 GTVVIHQ
-443 LGFRKIW
+443 GFRQIW
-450 NQETN
+450 LQNTN
-455 EENIDDSETTLPG
+455 EENEDESEKILPD
-468 LQESDEVVIKEIISK
+468 LQEGDEVTINEITSTGK
-483 ERETK
+483 ETK

-498 IKELEDRGIGRPSTF
+498 IRELEDLGIGRPSTF

-545 LKTHFPKLID
+545 LKKHFPRLID
-555 FDFTKNMES
+555 FDFTKNMET
-564 DLDAIADG
+564 DLDAIAEG

-583 YFGTDDGEDS
+583 YFGASDGEDS

-608 KAVSTISLGK
+608 KAISTIPLGK

-624 TVNASYGKFG
+624 PVDASYGKFG
-634 PYVQTGEITRSI
+634 PYVRTGDITRSI

-660 IEFLDAPTERYLGD
+660 IEFLDAPTERYLDD
-674 DPETELPIVVK
+674 DPETGLPVVVK

-730 ANGSIDE
+730 AHGSIDE
-737 KTTRQIINIPK
+737 KTIRQIINIPK
-748 REGLGKGTLDKISD
+748 REGLGKGTLDKIGD
-762 FGNKSNTE
+762 FGIESNKD
-770 FLAALQNADEAGI
+770 FLSALENADEAGI
-783 KGKALESIKSF
+783 KGKALESIKKF
-794 LRVKKKLEKLSPEGP
+794 LRVKKKLEKLFPEGP

-815 ALTASLRK
+815 ALTSSLRK
-823 ELVANDENRSENL
+823 ELVAKDENRSENL
-836 DALIEALHGFSTEEI
+836 DALIEALQGFSTEEI

-894 AQELLSLP
+894 ALEILSLP
-902 RTVGVDPQDQGT
+902 RTVGIDPQDQGT

-928 ELPSSEEDSENNG
+928 ELPSSEEDSENSG

-955 TVTLEECLILLSQ
+955 TITLEECLILLSQ

>member
-15 KTISGYLGSDYAVEA
+15 KTISSYLGQDYAVEA

-45 DIPNK
+45 DIENN

-64 KIRKLLKTAD
+64 KLRKLLKTAD

-86 EAISVHLFQEFWN
+86 EAISVHLFQEFRN

-113 PEITKTAIQAAVDDA
+113 PEITKRGIQAAINDA
-128 VPWIVGLDSSE
+128 VPWAANEDSSE

-164 LSPVLWRIISKG
+164 LSPVLWRMISKG

-194 QDRMRFNS
+194 QERMRFGS
-202 AEYLDLDVELVT
+202 AEYWELKGTLIT
-214 KETETFKASLTEMNG
+214 KDAETFSSSLIEING
-229 NRIATSK
+229 KRVATSK
-236 NFDETGQVTTDQVV
+236 NFDENGEVTTDQVV
-250 ILNRTQ
+250 VLNKT
-256 AEELTRDFTGSSL
+256 ETEKITNDFTGSLL
-269 KAVSV
+269 KVSSV
-274 TKKPLTRRPP
+274 TKKPLTRRPMP
-284 APFTTSTFTQAANSR
+284 PFITSTFQQAASSR
-299 LNMSPSIAMNA
+299 LKMSPSIAMNA
-310 AQNLYQKGYITYM
+310 ASSLFQKGYITYM
-323 RTDSS
+323 RTDSTTLS
-328 TVSSEGLGASRSII
+328 ADALSAVKIAIKEKFGDGYLSDTPRS
-342 EERFGGRYLLD
+342 Y
-353 SPRFYAAKKGVKTQ
+353 KGKVLNAQ
-367 EAHEAIRPS
+367 EAHEAIRPA
-376 GRPFKTPEQVA
+376 GERFKSPAEVEG
-387 KEVSP
+387 EVSP

-402 QRTVASQMPDY
+402 QRTIASQMNDF
-413 VGETTKV
+413 VGETTQI
-420 LLEPADNN
+420 LLKAKDEKEPG
-428 ETQLVFTAS
+428 LIFSAS
-437 GTVVVE
+437 GTVVIHQ
-443 LGFRKIW
+443 GFRQIW
-450 NQETN
+450 LQNTN
-455 EENIDDSETTLPG
+455 EENEDESEKILPD
-468 LQESDEVVIKEIISK
+468 LQEGDEVTINEITSTGK
-483 ERETK
+483 ETK

-498 IKELEDRGIGRPSTF
+498 IRELEDLGIGRPSTF

-545 LKTHFPKLID
+545 LKKHFPRLID
-555 FDFTKNMES
+555 FDFTKNMET
-564 DLDAIADG
+564 DLDAIAEG

-583 YFGTDDGEDS
+583 YFGASDGEDS

-608 KAVSTISLGK
+608 KAISTIPLGK

-624 TVNASYGKFG
+624 PVDASYGKFG
-634 PYVQTGEITRSI
+634 PYVRTGDITRSI

-660 IEFLDAPTERYLGD
+660 IEFLDAPTERYLDD
-674 DPETELPIVVK
+674 DPETGLPVVVK

-730 ANGSIDE
+730 AHGSIDE
-737 KTTRQIINIPK
+737 KTIRQIINIPK
-748 REGLGKGTLDKISD
+748 REGLGKGTLDKIGD
-762 FGNKSNTE
+762 FGNESNKD
-770 FLAALQNADEAGI
+770 FLSALENADEAGI
-783 KGKALESIKSF
+783 KGKALESIKKF
-794 LRVKKKLEKLSPEGP
+794 LRVKKKLEKLFPEGP

-815 ALTASLRK
+815 ALTSSLRK
-823 ELVANDENRSENL
+823 ELVGKDENRSENL
-836 DALIEALHGFSTEEI
+836 DALIEALQGFSTEEI

-894 AQELLSLP
+894 ALEILSLP
-902 RTVGVDPQDQGT
+902 RTVGIDPQDQGT

-928 ELPSSEEDSENNG
+928 ELPSSEEDSENSG

-955 TVTLEECLILLSQ
+955 TITLEECLILLSQ

>member
-15 KTISGYLGSDYAVEA
+15 KTISGYLGQDYAVEA

-45 DIPNK
+45 DIENN

-64 KIRKLLKTAD
+64 KLRKLLKTAD

-86 EAISVHLFQEFWN
+86 EAISVHLFQEFRN

-113 PEITKTAIQAAVDDA
+113 PEITKRSIQAAINDA
-128 VPWIVGLDSSE
+128 VPWAANEGSSE

-164 LSPVLWRIISKG
+164 LSPVLWRMISKG

-194 QDRMRFNS
+194 QERMRFGS
-202 AEYLDLDVELVT
+202 AEYWELKGTLVT
-214 KETETFKASLTEMNG
+214 KDAETFSSSLIEING
-229 NRIATSK
+229 KRVATSK
-236 NFDETGQVTTDQVV
+236 NFDENGAVTTDQVV
-250 ILNRTQ
+250 VLNKRET
-256 AEELTRDFTGSSL
+256 EKITNDFTGSLL
-269 KAVSV
+269 KVSSV
-274 TKKPLTRRPP
+274 TKKPLTRRPMP
-284 APFTTSTFTQAANSR
+284 PFITSTFQQAASSR
-299 LNMSPSIAMNA
+299 LKMSPSIAMNA
-310 AQNLYQKGYITYM
+310 ASSLFQKGYITYM
-323 RTDSS
+323 RTDSTTLS
-328 TVSSEGLGASRSII
+328 ADALNAVKIAIKEKFGDGYLSDTPRS
-342 EERFGGRYLLD
+342 Y
-353 SPRFYAAKKGVKTQ
+353 KGKVLNAQ
-367 EAHEAIRPS
+367 EAHEAIRPA
-376 GRPFKTPEQVA
+376 GERFKSPEEVEG
-387 KEVSP
+387 EVSP

-402 QRTVASQMPDY
+402 QRTIASQMNDF
-413 VGETTKV
+413 VGETTQI
-420 LLEPADNN
+420 LLKAKDEKEP
-428 ETQLVFTAS
+428 ELIFSAS
-437 GTVVVE
+437 GTVVIHQ
-443 LGFRKIW
+443 GFRQIW
-450 NQETN
+450 LQSTN
-455 EENIDDSETTLPG
+455 EENEDESEKILPD
-468 LQESDEVVIKEIISK
+468 LQEGDEVTINEITSTGK
-483 ERETK
+483 ETK

-498 IKELEDRGIGRPSTF
+498 IRELEDLGIGRPSTF

-545 LKTHFPKLID
+545 LKKHFPRLID
-555 FDFTKNMES
+555 FDFTKNMET
-564 DLDAIADG
+564 DLDAIAEG

-583 YFGTDDGEDS
+583 YFGASDGKDS

-608 KAVSTISLGK
+608 KAISTIPLGK

-624 TVNASYGKFG
+624 PVDASYGKFG
-634 PYVQTGEITRSI
+634 PYVRTGDITRSI

-660 IEFLDAPTERYLGD
+660 IEFLDAPTERYLDD
-674 DPETELPIVVK
+674 DPETGLPVVVK

-730 ANGSIDE
+730 AHGSIDE
-737 KTTRQIINIPK
+737 KTIRQIINIPK

-762 FGNKSNTE
+762 FGIESNKD
-770 FLAALQNADEAGI
+770 FLSALENADEAGI
-783 KGKALESIKSF
+783 KGKALESIKKF
-794 LRVKKKLEKLSPEGP
+794 LRVKKKLEKLFPEGP

-815 ALTASLRK
+815 ALTSSLRK
-823 ELVANDENRSENL
+823 ELVAKDENRSENL
-836 DALIEALHGFSTEEI
+836 DALIEALQGFSTEEI

-894 AQELLSLP
+894 ALEILSLP
-902 RTVGVDPQDQGT
+902 RTVGIDPQDQGT

-928 ELPSSEEDSENNG
+928 ELPSSEEDSENSG

-955 TVTLEECLILLSQ
+955 TITLEECLILLSQ

>member
-15 KTISGYLGSDYAVEA
+15 KTISGYLGQDYAVEA

-45 DIPNK
+45 DIENN

-64 KIRKLLKTAD
+64 KLRKLLKTAD

-86 EAISVHLFQEFWN
+86 EAISVHLFQEFRN

-113 PEITKTAIQAAVDDA
+113 PEITKRGIQAAINDA
-128 VPWIVGLDSSE
+128 VPWAANEDSSE

-164 LSPVLWRIISKG
+164 LSPVLWRMISKG

-194 QDRMRFNS
+194 QERMRFGS
-202 AEYLDLDVELVT
+202 AEYWELKGTLIT
-214 KETETFKASLTEMNG
+214 KDAETFSSSLIEING
-229 NRIATSK
+229 KRVATSK
-236 NFDETGQVTTDQVV
+236 NFDENGEVTTDQVV
-250 ILNRTQ
+250 VLNKT
-256 AEELTRDFTGSSL
+256 ETEKITNDFTGSLL
-269 KAVSV
+269 KVSSV
-274 TKKPLTRRPP
+274 TKKPLTRRPMP
-284 APFTTSTFTQAANSR
+284 PFITSTFQQAASSR
-299 LNMSPSIAMNA
+299 LKMSPSIAMNA
-310 AQNLYQKGYITYM
+310 ASSLFQKGYITYM
-323 RTDSS
+323 RTDSTTLS
-328 TVSSEGLGASRSII
+328 ADALNAVKIAIKEKFGDGYLSDTPRS
-342 EERFGGRYLLD
+342 Y
-353 SPRFYAAKKGVKTQ
+353 KGKVLNAQ
-367 EAHEAIRPS
+367 EAHEAIRPA
-376 GRPFKTPEQVA
+376 GERFKSPAEVEG
-387 KEVSP
+387 EVSP

-402 QRTVASQMPDY
+402 QRTIASQMNDF
-413 VGETTKV
+413 VGETTQI
-420 LLEPADNN
+420 LLKAKDEKEP
-428 ETQLVFTAS
+428 ELIFSAS
-437 GTVVVE
+437 GTVVIHQ
-443 LGFRKIW
+443 GFRQIW
-450 NQETN
+450 LQNTN
-455 EENIDDSETTLPG
+455 EENEDESEKILPD
-468 LQESDEVVIKEIISK
+468 LQEGDEVTINEITSTGK
-483 ERETK
+483 ETK

-498 IKELEDRGIGRPSTF
+498 IRELEDLGIGRPSTF

-545 LKTHFPKLID
+545 LKKHFPRLID
-555 FDFTKNMES
+555 FDFTKNMET
-564 DLDAIADG
+564 DLDAIAEG

-583 YFGTDDGEDS
+583 YFGASDGEDS

-608 KAVSTISLGK
+608 KAISTIPLGK

-624 TVNASYGKFG
+624 PVDASYGKFG
-634 PYVQTGEITRSI
+634 PYVRTGDITRSI

-660 IEFLDAPTERYLGD
+660 IEFLDAPTERYLDD
-674 DPETELPIVVK
+674 DPETGLPVVVK

-730 ANGSIDE
+730 AHGSIDE
-737 KTTRQIINIPK
+737 KTIRQIINIPK
-748 REGLGKGTLDKISD
+748 REGLGKGTLDKIGD
-762 FGNKSNTE
+762 FGIESNKD
-770 FLAALQNADEAGI
+770 FLSALENADEAGI
-783 KGKALESIKSF
+783 KGKALESIKKF
-794 LRVKKKLEKLSPEGP
+794 LRVKKKLEKLFPEGP

-815 ALTASLRK
+815 ALTSSLRK
-823 ELVANDENRSENL
+823 ELVAKDENRSENL
-836 DALIEALHGFSTEEI
+836 DALIEALQGFSTEEI

-894 AQELLSLP
+894 ALEILSLP
-902 RTVGVDPQDQGT
+902 RTVGIDPQDQGT

-928 ELPSSEEDSENNG
+928 ELPSSEEDSENSG

-955 TVTLEECLILLSQ
+955 TITLEECLILLSQ

>member
-15 KTISGYLGSDYAVEA
+15 KTISGYLGQDYAVEA

-45 DIPNK
+45 DIENN

-64 KIRKLLKTAD
+64 KLRKLLKTAD

-86 EAISVHLFQEFWN
+86 EAISVHLFQEFRN

-113 PEITKTAIQAAVDDA
+113 PEITKRGIQAAINDA
-128 VPWIVGLDSSE
+128 VPWAANEDSSE

-164 LSPVLWRIISKG
+164 LSPVLWRMISKG

-194 QDRMRFNS
+194 QERMRFGS
-202 AEYLDLDVELVT
+202 AEYWELKGTLIT
-214 KETETFKASLTEMNG
+214 KDAETFSSSLIEING
-229 NRIATSK
+229 KRVATSK
-236 NFDETGQVTTDQVV
+236 NFDENGEVTTDQVV
-250 ILNRTQ
+250 VLNKT
-256 AEELTRDFTGSSL
+256 ETEKITNDFTGSLL
-269 KAVSV
+269 KVSSV
-274 TKKPLTRRPP
+274 TKKPLTRRPMP
-284 APFTTSTFTQAANSR
+284 PFITSTFQQAASSR
-299 LNMSPSIAMNA
+299 LKMSPSIAMNA
-310 AQNLYQKGYITYM
+310 ASSLFQKGYITYM
-323 RTDSS
+323 RTDSTTLS
-328 TVSSEGLGASRSII
+328 ADALNAVKIAIKEKFGDGYLSDTPRS
-342 EERFGGRYLLD
+342 Y
-353 SPRFYAAKKGVKTQ
+353 KGKVLNAQ
-367 EAHEAIRPS
+367 EAHEAIRPA
-376 GRPFKTPEQVA
+376 GERFKSPKEVEG
-387 KEVSP
+387 EVSP

-402 QRTVASQMPDY
+402 QRTIASQMNDF
-413 VGETTKV
+413 VGETTQI
-420 LLEPADNN
+420 LLKAKDEKEPG
-428 ETQLVFTAS
+428 LIFSAS
-437 GTVVVE
+437 GTVVIHQ
-443 LGFRKIW
+443 GFRQIW
-450 NQETN
+450 LQSTN
-455 EENIDDSETTLPG
+455 EENEDESEKILPD
-468 LQESDEVVIKEIISK
+468 LQEGDEVTINEITSTGK
-483 ERETK
+483 ETK

-498 IKELEDRGIGRPSTF
+498 IRELEDLGIGRPSTF

-545 LKTHFPKLID
+545 LKKHFPKLID
-555 FDFTKNMES
+555 FDFTKNMET
-564 DLDAIADG
+564 DLDAIAEG

-583 YFGTDDGEDS
+583 YFGASDGEDS

-608 KAVSTISLGK
+608 KAISTIPLGK

-624 TVNASYGKFG
+624 PVDASYGKFG
-634 PYVQTGEITRSI
+634 PYVRTGDITRSI

-660 IEFLDAPTERYLGD
+660 IEFLDAPTERYLDD
-674 DPETELPIVVK
+674 DPETGLPVVVK

-730 ANGSIDE
+730 AHGSIDE
-737 KTTRQIINIPK
+737 KTIRQIINIPK
-748 REGLGKGTLDKISD
+748 REGLGKGTLDRIGD
-762 FGNKSNTE
+762 FGIESNKD
-770 FLAALQNADEAGI
+770 FLSALENADEAGI
-783 KGKALESIKSF
+783 KGKALESIKKF
-794 LRVKKKLEKLSPEGP
+794 LRVKKKLEKLFPEGP

-815 ALTASLRK
+815 ALTSSLRK
-823 ELVANDENRSENL
+823 ELVAKDENRSENL
-836 DALIEALHGFSTEEI
+836 DALIEALQGFSTEEI

-894 AQELLSLP
+894 ALEILSLP
-902 RTVGVDPQDQGT
+902 RTVGIDPQDQGT

-928 ELPSSEEDSENNG
+928 ELPSSEEDSENSG

-955 TVTLEECLILLSQ
+955 TITLEECLILLSQ

>member
-15 KTISGYLGSDYAVEA
+15 KTISSYLGQDYAVEA

-45 DIPNK
+45 DIENN

-64 KIRKLLKTAD
+64 KLRKLLKTAD

-86 EAISVHLFQEFWN
+86 EAISVHLFQEFRN

-113 PEITKTAIQAAVDDA
+113 PEITKRGIQAAINDA
-128 VPWIVGLDSSE
+128 VPWAANEDSSE

-164 LSPVLWRIISKG
+164 LSPVLWRMISKG

-194 QDRMRFNS
+194 QERMRFGS
-202 AEYLDLDVELVT
+202 AEYWELKGTLIT
-214 KETETFKASLTEMNG
+214 KDAETFSSSLIEING
-229 NRIATSK
+229 KRVATSK
-236 NFDETGQVTTDQVV
+236 NFDENGEVTTDQVV
-250 ILNRTQ
+250 VLNKT
-256 AEELTRDFTGSSL
+256 ETEKITNDFTGSLL
-269 KAVSV
+269 KVSSV
-274 TKKPLTRRPP
+274 TKKPLTRRPMP
-284 APFTTSTFTQAANSR
+284 PFITSTFQQAASSR
-299 LNMSPSIAMNA
+299 LKMSPSIAMNA
-310 AQNLYQKGYITYM
+310 ASSLFQKGYITYM
-323 RTDSS
+323 RTDSTTLS
-328 TVSSEGLGASRSII
+328 ADALSAVKIAIKEKFGDGYLSDTPRS
-342 EERFGGRYLLD
+342 Y
-353 SPRFYAAKKGVKTQ
+353 KGKVLNAQ
-367 EAHEAIRPS
+367 EAHEAIRPA
-376 GRPFKTPEQVA
+376 GERFKSPAEVEG
-387 KEVSP
+387 EVSP

-402 QRTVASQMPDY
+402 QRTIASQMNDF
-413 VGETTKV
+413 VGETTQI
-420 LLEPADNN
+420 LLKAKDEKEP
-428 ETQLVFTAS
+428 ELIFSAS
-437 GTVVVE
+437 GTVVIHQ
-443 LGFRKIW
+443 GFRQIW
-450 NQETN
+450 LQNTN
-455 EENIDDSETTLPG
+455 EENEDESEKILPD
-468 LQESDEVVIKEIISK
+468 LQEGDEVTINEITSTGK
-483 ERETK
+483 ETK

-498 IKELEDRGIGRPSTF
+498 IRELEDLGIGRPSTF

-545 LKTHFPKLID
+545 LKKHFPRLID
-555 FDFTKNMES
+555 FDFTKNMET
-564 DLDAIADG
+564 DLDAIAEG

-583 YFGTDDGEDS
+583 YFGASDGEDS

-608 KAVSTISLGK
+608 KAISTIPLGK

-624 TVNASYGKFG
+624 PVDASYGKFG
-634 PYVQTGEITRSI
+634 PYVRTGDITRSI

-660 IEFLDAPTERYLGD
+660 IEFLDAPTERYLDD
-674 DPETELPIVVK
+674 DPETGLPVVVK

-730 ANGSIDE
+730 AHGSIDE
-737 KTTRQIINIPK
+737 KTIRQIINIPK
-748 REGLGKGTLDKISD
+748 REGLGKGTLDKIGD
-762 FGNKSNTE
+762 FGIESNKD
-770 FLAALQNADEAGI
+770 FLSALENADEAGI
-783 KGKALESIKSF
+783 KGKALESIKKF
-794 LRVKKKLEKLSPEGP
+794 LRVKKKLEKLFPEGP

-815 ALTASLRK
+815 ALTSSLRK
-823 ELVANDENRSENL
+823 ELVAKDENRSENL
-836 DALIEALHGFSTEEI
+836 DALIEALQGFSTEEI

-894 AQELLSLP
+894 ALEILSLP
-902 RTVGVDPQDQGT
+902 RTVGIDPQDQGT

-928 ELPSSEEDSENNG
+928 ELPSSEEDSENSG

-955 TVTLEECLILLSQ
+955 TITLEECLILLSQ

>member
-15 KTISGYLGSDYAVEA
+15 KTISSYLGQDYAVEA

-45 DIPNK
+45 DIENN

-64 KIRKLLKTAD
+64 KLRKLLKTAD

-113 PEITKTAIQAAVDDA
+113 PEITKRSIQAAINDA
-128 VPWIVGLDSSE
+128 VPWAANEGSSE

-164 LSPVLWRIISKG
+164 LSPVLWRMISKG

-194 QDRMRFNS
+194 QERMRFGS
-202 AEYLDLDVELVT
+202 AEYWELKGTLVT
-214 KETETFKASLTEMNG
+214 KDAETFSSSLIEING
-229 NRIATSK
+229 KRVATSK
-236 NFDETGQVTTDQVV
+236 NFDENGEVTTDQVV
-250 ILNRTQ
+250 VLNKT
-256 AEELTRDFTGSSL
+256 ETEKITNDFTGSLL
-269 KAVSV
+269 KVSSV
-274 TKKPLTRRPP
+274 TKKPLTRRPMP
-284 APFTTSTFTQAANSR
+284 PFITSTFQQAASSR
-299 LNMSPSIAMNA
+299 LKMSPSIAMNA
-310 AQNLYQKGYITYM
+310 ASSLFQKGYITYM
-323 RTDSS
+323 RTDSTTLS
-328 TVSSEGLGASRSII
+328 ADALNAVKIAIKEKFGDGYLSDTPRS
-342 EERFGGRYLLD
+342 Y
-353 SPRFYAAKKGVKTQ
+353 KGKVLNAQ
-367 EAHEAIRPS
+367 EAHEAIRPA
-376 GRPFKTPEQVA
+376 GERFKSPAEVEG
-387 KEVSP
+387 EVSP

-402 QRTVASQMPDY
+402 QRTIASQMNDF
-413 VGETTKV
+413 VGETTQI
-420 LLEPADNN
+420 LLKAKDEKEPK
-428 ETQLVFTAS
+428 LIFSAS
-437 GTVVVE
+437 GTVVIHQ
-443 LGFRKIW
+443 GFRQIW
-450 NQETN
+450 LQSTN
-455 EENIDDSETTLPG
+455 EENEDESEKILPD
-468 LQESDEVVIKEIISK
+468 LQEGDEVTINEITSTGK
-483 ERETK
+483 ETK

-498 IKELEDRGIGRPSTF
+498 IRELEDLGIGRPSTF

-545 LKTHFPKLID
+545 LKKHFPRLID
-555 FDFTKNMES
+555 FDFTKNMET
-564 DLDAIADG
+564 DLDAIAEG
-572 EVNWQDMLSDF
+572 EVNWQDMLNDF
-583 YFGTDDGEDS
+583 YFGASDGEDS

-608 KAVSTISLGK
+608 KAISTIPLGK

-624 TVNASYGKFG
+624 PVDASYGKFG
-634 PYVQTGEITRSI
+634 PYVRTGDITRSI

-660 IEFLDAPTERYLGD
+660 IEFLDAPTERYLDD
-674 DPETELPIVVK
+674 DPETGLPVVVK

-717 RKEIKVALNYLRL
+717 RKEIKVALNYLRF
-730 ANGSIDE
+730 AHGSIDE
-737 KTTRQIINIPK
+737 KTIRRIINIPK
-748 REGLGKGTLDKISD
+748 REGLGKGTLNKIGD
-762 FGNKSNTE
+762 FGIESNKD
-770 FLAALQNADEAGI
+770 FLSALENADEAGI
-783 KGKALESIKSF
+783 KGKALESIKKF
-794 LRVKKKLEKLSPEGP
+794 LRVKKKLEKLFPEGP

-815 ALTASLRK
+815 ALTSSLRK
-823 ELVANDENRSENL
+823 ELVAKDENRSENL
-836 DALIEALHGFSTEEI
+836 DALIEALQGFSTEEI

-894 AQELLSLP
+894 ALEILSLP
-902 RTVGVDPQDQGT
+902 RTVGIDPQDQGT

-928 ELPSSEEDSENNG
+928 ELPSSEEDSENSG

-955 TVTLEECLILLSQ
+955 TITLEECLILLSQ

>member
-15 KTISGYLGSDYAVEA
+15 KTISGYLGQDYAVEA

-45 DIPNK
+45 DIENN

-64 KIRKLLKTAD
+64 KLRKLLKTAD

-86 EAISVHLFQEFWN
+86 EAISVHLFQEFRN

-113 PEITKTAIQAAVDDA
+113 PEITKRGIQAAINDA
-128 VPWIVGLDSSE
+128 VPWAANEDSSE

-164 LSPVLWRIISKG
+164 LSPVLWRMISKG

-194 QDRMRFNS
+194 QERMRFGS
-202 AEYLDLDVELVT
+202 AEYWELKGTLIT
-214 KETETFKASLTEMNG
+214 KDAETFSSSLIEING
-229 NRIATSK
+229 KRVATSK
-236 NFDETGQVTTDQVV
+236 NFDENGEVTTDQVV
-250 ILNRTQ
+250 VLNKT
-256 AEELTRDFTGSSL
+256 ETEKITNDFTGSL
-269 KAVSV
+269 LQVSSV
-274 TKKPLTRRPP
+274 AKKPLTRRPMP
-284 APFTTSTFTQAANSR
+284 PFITSTFQQAASSR
-299 LNMSPSIAMNA
+299 LKMSPSIAMNA
-310 AQNLYQKGYITYM
+310 ASSLFQKGYITYM
-323 RTDSS
+323 RTDSTTLS
-328 TVSSEGLGASRSII
+328 ADALNAVKIAIKEKFGDGYLSDTPRS
-342 EERFGGRYLLD
+342 Y
-353 SPRFYAAKKGVKTQ
+353 KGKVLNAQ
-367 EAHEAIRPS
+367 EAHEAIRPA
-376 GRPFKTPEQVA
+376 GERFKSPKEVEG
-387 KEVSP
+387 EVSP

-402 QRTVASQMPDY
+402 QRTIASQMNDF
-413 VGETTKV
+413 VGETTQI
-420 LLEPADNN
+420 LLKAKDEKEPG
-428 ETQLVFTAS
+428 LIFSAS
-437 GTVVVE
+437 GTVVIHQ
-443 LGFRKIW
+443 GFRQIW
-450 NQETN
+450 LQSTN
-455 EENIDDSETTLPG
+455 EENEDESEKILPD
-468 LQESDEVVIKEIISK
+468 LQEGDEVTINEITSTGK
-483 ERETK
+483 ETK

-498 IKELEDRGIGRPSTF
+498 IRELEDLGIGRPSTF

-545 LKTHFPKLID
+545 LKKHFPRLID
-555 FDFTKNMES
+555 FDFTKNMET
-564 DLDAIADG
+564 DLDAIAEG

-583 YFGTDDGEDS
+583 YFGASDGEDS

-608 KAVSTISLGK
+608 KAISTIPLGK

-624 TVNASYGKFG
+624 PVDASYGKFG
-634 PYVQTGEITRSI
+634 PYVRTGDITRSI

-660 IEFLDAPTERYLGD
+660 IEFLDAPTERYLDD
-674 DPETELPIVVK
+674 DPETGLPVVVK

-730 ANGSIDE
+730 AHGSIDE
-737 KTTRQIINIPK
+737 KTIRQIINIPK
-748 REGLGKGTLDKISD
+748 REGLGKGTLDRIGD
-762 FGNKSNTE
+762 FGIESNKD
-770 FLAALQNADEAGI
+770 FLSALENADEAGI
-783 KGKALESIKSF
+783 KGKALESIKKF
-794 LRVKKKLEKLSPEGP
+794 LRVKKKLEKLFPEGP

-815 ALTASLRK
+815 ALTSSLRK
-823 ELVANDENRSENL
+823 ELVAKDENRSENL
-836 DALIEALHGFSTEEI
+836 DALIEALQGFSTEEI

-894 AQELLSLP
+894 ALEILSLP
-902 RTVGVDPQDQGT
+902 RTVGIDPQDQGT

-928 ELPSSEEDSENNG
+928 ELPSSEEDSENSG

-955 TVTLEECLILLSQ
+955 TITLEECLILLSQ

>member
-15 KTISGYLGSDYAVEA
+15 KTISGYLGRDYAVEA

-45 DIPNK
+45 DIENN

-64 KIRKLLKTAD
+64 KLRKLLKTAD

-113 PEITKTAIQAAVDDA
+113 PEITKRGIQAAINDA
-128 VPWIVGLDSSE
+128 VPWAANEGSSE

-164 LSPVLWRIISKG
+164 LSPVLWRMISKG

-194 QDRMRFNS
+194 QERMRFGS
-202 AEYLDLDVELVT
+202 AEYWELKGTLVT
-214 KETETFKASLTEMNG
+214 KDAETFSSSLIEING
-229 NRIATSK
+229 KRVATSK
-236 NFDETGQVTTDQVV
+236 NFDENGAVTTDQVV
-250 ILNRTQ
+250 VLNKT
-256 AEELTRDFTGSSL
+256 ETEKITNDFTGSLL
-269 KAVSV
+269 KVSSV
-274 TKKPLTRRPP
+274 TKKPLTRRPMP
-284 APFTTSTFTQAANSR
+284 PFITSTFQQAASSR
-299 LNMSPSIAMNA
+299 LKMSPSIAMNA
-310 AQNLYQKGYITYM
+310 ASSLFQKGYITYM
-323 RTDSS
+323 RTDSTTLS
-328 TVSSEGLGASRSII
+328 ADALNAVKIAIKEKFGDGYLSDVPRS
-342 EERFGGRYLLD
+342 Y
-353 SPRFYAAKKGVKTQ
+353 KGKVLNAQ
-367 EAHEAIRPS
+367 EAHEAIRPA
-376 GRPFKTPEQVA
+376 GERFKSPAEVEG
-387 KEVSP
+387 EVSP

-402 QRTVASQMPDY
+402 QRTIASQMNDF
-413 VGETTKV
+413 VGETTQI
-420 LLEPADNN
+420 LLKAKDEKEPK
-428 ETQLVFTAS
+428 LIFSAS
-437 GTVVVE
+437 GTVVIHQ
-443 LGFRKIW
+443 GFRQIW
-450 NQETN
+450 LQSTN
-455 EENIDDSETTLPG
+455 EENEDESEKILPD
-468 LQESDEVVIKEIISK
+468 LQEGDEVTINEITSTGK
-483 ERETK
+483 ETK

-498 IKELEDRGIGRPSTF
+498 IRELEDLGIGRPSTF

-545 LKTHFPKLID
+545 LKKHFPRLID
-555 FDFTKNMES
+555 FDFTKNMET
-564 DLDAIADG
+564 DLDAIAEG

-583 YFGTDDGEDS
+583 YFGASDGKDS

-608 KAVSTISLGK
+608 KAISTIPLGK

-624 TVNASYGKFG
+624 PVDASYGKFG
-634 PYVQTGEITRSI
+634 PYVRTGDITRSI

-660 IEFLDAPTERYLGD
+660 IEFLDAPTERYLDD
-674 DPETELPIVVK
+674 DPETGLPVVVK

-730 ANGSIDE
+730 AHGSIDE
-737 KTTRQIINIPK
+737 KTIRQIINIPK

-762 FGNKSNTE
+762 FGIESNKD
-770 FLAALQNADEAGI
+770 FLSALENADEAGI
-783 KGKALESIKSF
+783 KGKALESIKKF
-794 LRVKKKLEKLSPEGP
+794 LRVKKKLEKLFPEGP

-815 ALTASLRK
+815 ALTSSLRK
-823 ELVANDENRSENL
+823 ELVGKDENRSENL
-836 DALIEALHGFSTEEI
+836 DALIEALQGFSTEEI

-894 AQELLSLP
+894 ALEILSLP
-902 RTVGVDPQDQGT
+902 RTVGIDPQDQGT

-928 ELPSSEEDSENNG
+928 ELPSSEEDSENSG

-955 TVTLEECLILLSQ
+955 TITLEECLILLSQ

>member
-15 KTISGYLGSDYAVEA
+15 KTISSYLGQDYAVEA

-45 DIPNK
+45 DIENN

-64 KIRKLLKTAD
+64 KLRKLLKTAD

-86 EAISVHLFQEFWN
+86 EAISVHLFQEFRN

-113 PEITKTAIQAAVDDA
+113 PEITKRGIQAAINDA
-128 VPWIVGLDSSE
+128 VPWAANEGSSE

-164 LSPVLWRIISKG
+164 LSPVLWRMISKG

-194 QDRMRFNS
+194 QERMRFGS
-202 AEYLDLDVELVT
+202 AEYWELKGTLVT
-214 KETETFKASLTEMNG
+214 KDAETFSSSLIEING
-229 NRIATSK
+229 KRVATSK
-236 NFDETGQVTTDQVV
+236 NFDENGAVTTDQVV
-250 ILNRTQ
+250 VLNKT
-256 AEELTRDFTGSSL
+256 ETEKITNDFTGSLL
-269 KAVSV
+269 KVSSV
-274 TKKPLTRRPP
+274 TKKPLTRRPMP
-284 APFTTSTFTQAANSR
+284 PFITSTFQQAASSR
-299 LNMSPSIAMNA
+299 LKMSPSIAMNA
-310 AQNLYQKGYITYM
+310 ASSLFQKGYITYM
-323 RTDSS
+323 RTDSTTLS
-328 TVSSEGLGASRSII
+328 ADALNAVKIAIKEKFGDGYLSDTPRS
-342 EERFGGRYLLD
+342 Y
-353 SPRFYAAKKGVKTQ
+353 KGKVLNAQ
-367 EAHEAIRPS
+367 EAHEAIRPA
-376 GRPFKTPEQVA
+376 GERFKSPEEVEG
-387 KEVSP
+387 EVSP

-402 QRTVASQMPDY
+402 QRTIASQMNDF
-413 VGETTKV
+413 VGETTQI
-420 LLEPADNN
+420 LLKAKDEKEP
-428 ETQLVFTAS
+428 ELIFSAS
-437 GTVVVE
+437 GTVVIHQ
-443 LGFRKIW
+443 GFRQIW
-450 NQETN
+450 LQSTN
-455 EENIDDSETTLPG
+455 EENEDESEKILPD
-468 LQESDEVVIKEIISK
+468 LQEGDEVTINEITSTGK
-483 ERETK
+483 ETK

-498 IKELEDRGIGRPSTF
+498 IRELEDLGIGRPSTF

-545 LKTHFPKLID
+545 LKKHFPRLID
-555 FDFTKNMES
+555 FDFTKNMET
-564 DLDAIADG
+564 DLDAIAEG
-572 EVNWQDMLSDF
+572 EVNWQDMLNDF
-583 YFGTDDGEDS
+583 YFGASDGEDS

-608 KAVSTISLGK
+608 KAISTIPLGK

-624 TVNASYGKFG
+624 PVDASYGKFG
-634 PYVQTGEITRSI
+634 PYVRTGDITRSI

-660 IEFLDAPTERYLGD
+660 IEFLDAPTERYLDD
-674 DPETELPIVVK
+674 DPETGLPVVVK

-730 ANGSIDE
+730 AHGSIDE
-737 KTTRQIINIPK
+737 KTIRQIINIPK
-748 REGLGKGTLDKISD
+748 REGLGKGTLDKIGD
-762 FGNKSNTE
+762 FGIESNKD
-770 FLAALQNADEAGI
+770 FLSALENADEAGI
-783 KGKALESIKSF
+783 KGKALESIKKF
-794 LRVKKKLEKLSPEGP
+794 LRVKKKLEKLFPEGP

-815 ALTASLRK
+815 ALTSSLRK
-823 ELVANDENRSENL
+823 ELVAKDENRSENL
-836 DALIEALHGFSTEEI
+836 DALIEALQGFSTEEI

-894 AQELLSLP
+894 ALEILSLP
-902 RTVGVDPQDQGT
+902 RTVGIDPQDQGT

-928 ELPSSEEDSENNG
+928 ELPSSEEDSENSG

-955 TVTLEECLILLSQ
+955 TITLEECLILLSQ

>member
-15 KTISGYLGSDYAVEA
+15 KTISGYLGGDYAVEA

-45 DIPNK
+45 DIDNN
-50 FEPKWEVKNKEQVS
+50 FEPIWEVKNKEQVS
-64 KIRKLLKTAD
+64 KLRKLLKTAD

-113 PEITKTAIQAAVDDA
+113 PEITKTSIQAAVNNA
-128 VPWIVGLDSSE
+128 VPWAPNGDASE

-194 QDRMRFNS
+194 QDRMRFSS
-202 AEYLDLDVELVT
+202 AEYWDLTGTLITEGA
-214 KETETFKASLTEMNG
+214 ETFNSSLIEING
-229 NRIATSK
+229 KRIATSK
-236 NFDETGQVTTDQVV
+236 NFDENGEITTDQVV
-250 ILNRTQ
+250 VLNRTQ
-256 AEELTRDFTGSSL
+256 TEEIIRDFAGSLLQVS
-269 KAVSV
+269 SV
-274 TKKPLTRRPP
+274 TKKPLTRRP
-284 APFTTSTFTQAANSR
+284 APPFITSTFQQAASSR
-299 LNMSPSIAMNA
+299 LKMSPSIAMNA
-310 AQNLYQKGYITYM
+310 ASSLFQKGYITYM
-323 RTDSS
+323 RTDSTTLS
-328 TVSSEGLGASRSII
+328 VDALNACRIAIKEKFGDGYLSDTTRSY
-342 EERFGGRYLLD
+342 E
-353 SPRFYAAKKGVKTQ
+353 KKVLNAQ
-367 EAHEAIRPS
+367 EAHEAIRPA
-376 GRPFKTPEQVA
+376 GERFKSPKEVDG
-387 KEVSP
+387 EVSP

-402 QRTVASQMPDY
+402 QRTIASQMNDF
-413 VGETTKV
+413 VGETTQI
-420 LLEPADNN
+420 LLEVKD
-428 ETQLVFTAS
+428 EKESELIFSAS
-437 GTVVVE
+437 GTVVIHQ
-443 LGFRKIW
+443 GFRKIW
-450 NQETN
+450 LQSTN
-455 EENIDDSETTLPG
+455 EENEDESETILPD
-468 LQESDEVVIKEIISK
+468 LQEGDEVTISEITSTG
-483 ERETK
+483 RETK

-498 IKELEDRGIGRPSTF
+498 IRELEDLGIGRPSTF

-545 LKTHFPKLID
+545 LKKHFPKLID
-555 FDFTKNMES
+555 FDFTKNMEM
-564 DLDAIADG
+564 DLDAIAEG

-608 KAVSTISLGK
+608 KAISTIALGK

-624 TVNASYGKFG
+624 PVDASYGKFG
-634 PYVQTGEITRSI
+634 PYVRTGDITRSI

-660 IEFLDAPTERYLGD
+660 IEFLDAPTERHLGD
-674 DPETELPIVVK
+674 DPETGLPVVVK

-762 FGNKSNTE
+762 FGNESNKE

-823 ELVANDENRSENL
+823 EVVANDENRSENL

-928 ELPSSEEDSENNG
+928 ELLSSEEDSENNG

>member
-15 KTISGYLGSDYAVEA
+15 KTISGYLGRDYAVEA

-45 DIPNK
+45 DIENN

-64 KIRKLLKTAD
+64 KLRKLLKTAD

-86 EAISVHLFQEFWN
+86 EAISVHLFQEFRN

-113 PEITKTAIQAAVDDA
+113 PEITKRGIQAAINDA
-128 VPWIVGLDSSE
+128 VPWAANEDSSE

-164 LSPVLWRIISKG
+164 LSPVLWRMISKG

-194 QDRMRFNS
+194 QERMRFGS
-202 AEYLDLDVELVT
+202 AEYWELKGTLVT
-214 KETETFKASLTEMNG
+214 KDAETFSSSLIEING
-229 NRIATSK
+229 KRVATSK
-236 NFDETGQVTTDQVV
+236 NFDENGEVTTDQVV
-250 ILNRTQ
+250 VLNKT
-256 AEELTRDFTGSSL
+256 ETEKITNDFTGSLL
-269 KAVSV
+269 KVSSV
-274 TKKPLTRRPP
+274 TKKPLTRRPMP
-284 APFTTSTFTQAANSR
+284 PFITSTFQQAASSR
-299 LNMSPSIAMNA
+299 LKMSPSIAMNA
-310 AQNLYQKGYITYM
+310 ASSLFQKGYITYM
-323 RTDSS
+323 RTDSTTLS
-328 TVSSEGLGASRSII
+328 ADALNAVKIAIKEKFGDGYLSDTPRS
-342 EERFGGRYLLD
+342 Y
-353 SPRFYAAKKGVKTQ
+353 KGKVLNAQ
-367 EAHEAIRPS
+367 EAHEAIRPA
-376 GRPFKTPEQVA
+376 GERFKSPAEVEG
-387 KEVSP
+387 EVSP

-402 QRTVASQMPDY
+402 QRTIASQMNDF
-413 VGETTKV
+413 VGETTQI
-420 LLEPADNN
+420 LLKAKDEKEP
-428 ETQLVFTAS
+428 ELIFSAS
-437 GTVVVE
+437 GTVVIHQ
-443 LGFRKIW
+443 GFRQIW
-450 NQETN
+450 LQSTN
-455 EENIDDSETTLPG
+455 EENEDESEKILPD
-468 LQESDEVVIKEIISK
+468 LQEGDEVTINEITSTGK
-483 ERETK
+483 ETK

-498 IKELEDRGIGRPSTF
+498 IRELEDLGIGRPSTF

-545 LKTHFPKLID
+545 LKKHFPRLID
-555 FDFTKNMES
+555 FDFTKNMET
-564 DLDAIADG
+564 DLDAIAEG
-572 EVNWQDMLSDF
+572 EVNWQDMLNDF
-583 YFGTDDGEDS
+583 YFGASDGEDS

-608 KAVSTISLGK
+608 KAISTIPLGK

-624 TVNASYGKFG
+624 PVDASYGKFG
-634 PYVQTGEITRSI
+634 PYVRTGDITRSI

-660 IEFLDAPTERYLGD
+660 IEFLDAPTERYLDD
-674 DPETELPIVVK
+674 DPETGLPVVVK

-730 ANGSIDE
+730 AHGSIDE
-737 KTTRQIINIPK
+737 KTIRQIINIPK
-748 REGLGKGTLDKISD
+748 REGLGKGTLDKIGD
-762 FGNKSNTE
+762 FGIESNKD
-770 FLAALQNADEAGI
+770 FLSALENADEAGI
-783 KGKALESIKSF
+783 KGKALESIKKF
-794 LRVKKKLEKLSPEGP
+794 LRVKKKLEKLFPEGP

-815 ALTASLRK
+815 ALTSSLRK
-823 ELVANDENRSENL
+823 ELVAKDENRSENL
-836 DALIEALHGFSTEEI
+836 DALIEALQGFSTEEI

-894 AQELLSLP
+894 ALEILSLP
-902 RTVGVDPQDQGT
+902 RTVGIDPQDQGT

-928 ELPSSEEDSENNG
+928 ELPSSEEDSENSG

-955 TVTLEECLILLSQ
+955 TITLEECLILLSQ

>member
-15 KTISGYLGSDYAVEA
+15 KTISGYLGQDYAVEA

-45 DIPNK
+45 DIENN

-64 KIRKLLKTAD
+64 KLRKLLKTAD

-86 EAISVHLFQEFWN
+86 EAISVHLFQEFRN

-113 PEITKTAIQAAVDDA
+113 PEITKRGIQAAINDA
-128 VPWIVGLDSSE
+128 VPWAANEDSSE

-164 LSPVLWRIISKG
+164 LSPVLWRMISKG

-194 QDRMRFNS
+194 QERMRFGS
-202 AEYLDLDVELVT
+202 AEYWELKGTLVT
-214 KETETFKASLTEMNG
+214 KDAETFSSSLIEING
-229 NRIATSK
+229 KRVATSK
-236 NFDETGQVTTDQVV
+236 NFDENGEVTTDQVV
-250 ILNRTQ
+250 VLNKT
-256 AEELTRDFTGSSL
+256 ETEKITNDFTGSL
-269 KAVSV
+269 LQVSSV
-274 TKKPLTRRPP
+274 AKKPLTRRPMP
-284 APFTTSTFTQAANSR
+284 PFITSTFQQAASSR
-299 LNMSPSIAMNA
+299 LKMSPSIAMNA
-310 AQNLYQKGYITYM
+310 ASSLFQKGYITYM
-323 RTDSS
+323 RTDSTTLS
-328 TVSSEGLGASRSII
+328 ADALNAVKIAIKEKFGDGYLSDTPRS
-342 EERFGGRYLLD
+342 Y
-353 SPRFYAAKKGVKTQ
+353 KGKVLNAQ
-367 EAHEAIRPS
+367 EAHEAIRPA
-376 GRPFKTPEQVA
+376 GERFKSPKEVEG
-387 KEVSP
+387 EVSP

-402 QRTVASQMPDY
+402 QRTIASQMNDF
-413 VGETTKV
+413 VGETTQI
-420 LLEPADNN
+420 LLKAKDEK
-428 ETQLVFTAS
+428 ESELIFSAS
-437 GTVVVE
+437 GTIVIHQ
-443 LGFRKIW
+443 GFRQIW
-450 NQETN
+450 LQNTN
-455 EENIDDSETTLPG
+455 EENEDESEKILPD
-468 LQESDEVVIKEIISK
+468 LQEGDEVTINEITSTGK
-483 ERETK
+483 ETK

-498 IKELEDRGIGRPSTF
+498 IRELEDLGIGRPSTF

-545 LKTHFPKLID
+545 LKKHFPRLID
-555 FDFTKNMES
+555 FDFTKNMET
-564 DLDAIADG
+564 DLDAIAEG

-583 YFGTDDGEDS
+583 YFGASDGEDS

-608 KAVSTISLGK
+608 KAISTIPLGK

-624 TVNASYGKFG
+624 PVDASYGKFG
-634 PYVQTGEITRSI
+634 PYVRTGDITRSI

-660 IEFLDAPTERYLGD
+660 IEFLDAPTERYLDD
-674 DPETELPIVVK
+674 DPETGLPVVVK

-730 ANGSIDE
+730 AHGSIDE
-737 KTTRQIINIPK
+737 KTIRQIINIPK
-748 REGLGKGTLDKISD
+748 REGLGKGTLDKIGD
-762 FGNKSNTE
+762 FGNESNKD
-770 FLAALQNADEAGI
+770 FLSALENADEAGI
-783 KGKALESIKSF
+783 KGKALESIKKF
-794 LRVKKKLEKLSPEGP
+794 LRVKKKLEKLFPEGP

-815 ALTASLRK
+815 ALTSSLRK
-823 ELVANDENRSENL
+823 ELVAKDENRSENL
-836 DALIEALHGFSTEEI
+836 DALIEALQGFSTEEI

-894 AQELLSLP
+894 ALEILSLP
-902 RTVGVDPQDQGT
+902 RTVGIDPQDQGT

-928 ELPSSEEDSENNG
+928 ELPSSEEDSENSG

-955 TVTLEECLILLSQ
+955 TITLEECLILLSQ

>member
-15 KTISGYLGSDYAVEA
+15 KTISSYLGQDYAVEA

-45 DIPNK
+45 DIENN

-64 KIRKLLKTAD
+64 KLRKLLKTAD

-86 EAISVHLFQEFWN
+86 EAISVHLFQEFRN

-113 PEITKTAIQAAVDDA
+113 PEITKRGIQAAINDA
-128 VPWIVGLDSSE
+128 VPWAANEDSSE

-164 LSPVLWRIISKG
+164 LSPVLWRMISKG

-194 QDRMRFNS
+194 QERMRFGS
-202 AEYLDLDVELVT
+202 AEYWELKGTLIT
-214 KETETFKASLTEMNG
+214 KDAETFSSSLIEING
-229 NRIATSK
+229 KRVATSK
-236 NFDETGQVTTDQVV
+236 NFDENGEVTTDQVV
-250 ILNRTQ
+250 VLNKT
-256 AEELTRDFTGSSL
+256 ETEKITNDFTGSLL
-269 KAVSV
+269 KVSSV
-274 TKKPLTRRPP
+274 TKKPLTRRPMP
-284 APFTTSTFTQAANSR
+284 PFITSTFQQAASSR
-299 LNMSPSIAMNA
+299 LKMSPSIAMNA
-310 AQNLYQKGYITYM
+310 ASSLFQKGYITYM
-323 RTDSS
+323 RTDSTTLS
-328 TVSSEGLGASRSII
+328 ADALNAVKIAIKEKFGDGYLSDTPRS
-342 EERFGGRYLLD
+342 Y
-353 SPRFYAAKKGVKTQ
+353 KGKVLNAQ
-367 EAHEAIRPS
+367 EAHEAIRPA
-376 GRPFKTPEQVA
+376 GERFKSPAEVEG
-387 KEVSP
+387 EVSP

-402 QRTVASQMPDY
+402 QRTIASQMNDF
-413 VGETTKV
+413 VGETTQI
-420 LLEPADNN
+420 LLKAKDEKEP
-428 ETQLVFTAS
+428 ELIFSAS
-437 GTVVVE
+437 GTVVIHQ
-443 LGFRKIW
+443 GFRQIW
-450 NQETN
+450 LQNTN
-455 EENIDDSETTLPG
+455 EENEDESEKILPD
-468 LQESDEVVIKEIISK
+468 LQEGDEVTINEITSTGK
-483 ERETK
+483 ETK

-498 IKELEDRGIGRPSTF
+498 IRELEDLGIGRPSTF

-545 LKTHFPKLID
+545 LKKHFPRLID
-555 FDFTKNMES
+555 FDFTKNMET
-564 DLDAIADG
+564 DLDAIAEG

-583 YFGTDDGEDS
+583 YFGASDGEDS

-608 KAVSTISLGK
+608 KAISTIPLGK

-624 TVNASYGKFG
+624 PVDASYGKFG
-634 PYVQTGEITRSI
+634 PYVRTGDITRSI

-660 IEFLDAPTERYLGD
+660 IEFLDAPTERYLDD
-674 DPETELPIVVK
+674 DPETGLPVVVK

-730 ANGSIDE
+730 AHGSIDE
-737 KTTRQIINIPK
+737 KTIRQIINIPK
-748 REGLGKGTLDKISD
+748 REGLGKGTLDKIGD
-762 FGNKSNTE
+762 FGIESNKD
-770 FLAALQNADEAGI
+770 FLSALENADEAGI
-783 KGKALESIKSF
+783 KGKALESIKKF
-794 LRVKKKLEKLSPEGP
+794 LRVKKKLEKLFPEGP

-815 ALTASLRK
+815 ALTSSLRK
-823 ELVANDENRSENL
+823 ELVAKDENRSENL
-836 DALIEALHGFSTEEI
+836 DALIEALQGFSTEEI

-894 AQELLSLP
+894 ALEILSLP
-902 RTVGVDPQDQGT
+902 RTVGIDPQDQGT

-928 ELPSSEEDSENNG
+928 ELPSSEEDSENSG

-955 TVTLEECLILLSQ
+955 TITLEECLILLSQ

>member
-15 KTISGYLGSDYAVEA
+15 KTISGYLGQDYAVEA

-45 DIPNK
+45 DIENN

-64 KIRKLLKTAD
+64 KLRKLLKTAD

-86 EAISVHLFQEFWN
+86 EAISVHLFQEFRN

-113 PEITKTAIQAAVDDA
+113 PEITKRGIQAAINDA
-128 VPWIVGLDSSE
+128 VPWAANEDSSE

-164 LSPVLWRIISKG
+164 LSPVLWRMISKG

-194 QDRMRFNS
+194 QERMRFGS
-202 AEYLDLDVELVT
+202 AEYWELKGTLIT
-214 KETETFKASLTEMNG
+214 KDAETFSSSLIEING
-229 NRIATSK
+229 KRVATSK
-236 NFDETGQVTTDQVV
+236 NFDENGEVTTDQVV
-250 ILNRTQ
+250 VLNKT
-256 AEELTRDFTGSSL
+256 ETEKITNDFTGSLL
-269 KAVSV
+269 KVSSV
-274 TKKPLTRRPP
+274 TKKPLTRRPMP
-284 APFTTSTFTQAANSR
+284 PFITSTFQQAASSR
-299 LNMSPSIAMNA
+299 LKMSPSIAMNA
-310 AQNLYQKGYITYM
+310 ASSLFQKGYITYM
-323 RTDSS
+323 RTDSTTLS
-328 TVSSEGLGASRSII
+328 ADALNAVKIAIKEKFGDGYLSDTPRS
-342 EERFGGRYLLD
+342 Y
-353 SPRFYAAKKGVKTQ
+353 KGKVLNAQ
-367 EAHEAIRPS
+367 EAHEAIRPA
-376 GRPFKTPEQVA
+376 GERFKSPKEVEG
-387 KEVSP
+387 EVSP

-402 QRTVASQMPDY
+402 QRTIASQMNDF
-413 VGETTKV
+413 VGETTQI
-420 LLEPADNN
+420 LLKAKDEKEPG
-428 ETQLVFTAS
+428 LIFSAS
-437 GTVVVE
+437 GTVVIHQ
-443 LGFRKIW
+443 GFRQIW
-450 NQETN
+450 LQSTN
-455 EENIDDSETTLPG
+455 EENEDESEKILPD
-468 LQESDEVVIKEIISK
+468 LQEGDEVTINEITSTGK
-483 ERETK
+483 ETK

-498 IKELEDRGIGRPSTF
+498 IRELEDLGIGRPSTF

-545 LKTHFPKLID
+545 LKKHFPRLID
-555 FDFTKNMES
+555 FDFTKNMET
-564 DLDAIADG
+564 DLDAIAEG

-583 YFGTDDGEDS
+583 YFGASDGEDS

-608 KAVSTISLGK
+608 KAISTIPLGK

-624 TVNASYGKFG
+624 PVDASYGKFG
-634 PYVQTGEITRSI
+634 PYVRTGDITRSI

-660 IEFLDAPTERYLGD
+660 IEFLDAPTERYLDD
-674 DPETELPIVVK
+674 DPETGLPVVVK

-730 ANGSIDE
+730 AHGSIDE
-737 KTTRQIINIPK
+737 KTIRQIINIPK
-748 REGLGKGTLDKISD
+748 REGLGKGTLDRIGD
-762 FGNKSNTE
+762 FGIESNKD
-770 FLAALQNADEAGI
+770 FLSALENADEAGI
-783 KGKALESIKSF
+783 KGKALESIKKF
-794 LRVKKKLEKLSPEGP
+794 LRVKKKLEKLFPEGP

-815 ALTASLRK
+815 ALTSSLRK
-823 ELVANDENRSENL
+823 ELVAKDENRSENL
-836 DALIEALHGFSTEEI
+836 DALIEALQGFSTEEI

-894 AQELLSLP
+894 ALEILSLP
-902 RTVGVDPQDQGT
+902 RTVGIDPQDQGT

-928 ELPSSEEDSENNG
+928 ELPSSEEDSENSG

-955 TVTLEECLILLSQ
+955 TITLEECLILLSQ

>member
-15 KTISGYLGSDYAVEA
+15 KTISGYLGQDYAVEA

-45 DIPNK
+45 DIENN

-64 KIRKLLKTAD
+64 KLRKLLKTAD

-86 EAISVHLFQEFWN
+86 EAISVHLFQEFRN

-113 PEITKTAIQAAVDDA
+113 PEITKRGIQAAINDA
-128 VPWIVGLDSSE
+128 VPWAANEDSSE

-164 LSPVLWRIISKG
+164 LSPVLWRMISKG

-194 QDRMRFNS
+194 QERMRFGS
-202 AEYLDLDVELVT
+202 AEYWELKGTLIT
-214 KETETFKASLTEMNG
+214 KDAETFSSSLIEING
-229 NRIATSK
+229 KRVATSK
-236 NFDETGQVTTDQVV
+236 NFDENGEVTTDQVV
-250 ILNRTQ
+250 VLNKT
-256 AEELTRDFTGSSL
+256 ETEKITNDFTGSLL
-269 KAVSV
+269 KVSSV
-274 TKKPLTRRPP
+274 TKKPLTRRPMP
-284 APFTTSTFTQAANSR
+284 PFITSTFQQAASSR
-299 LNMSPSIAMNA
+299 LKMSPSIAMNA
-310 AQNLYQKGYITYM
+310 ASSLFQKGYITYM
-323 RTDSS
+323 RTDSTTLS
-328 TVSSEGLGASRSII
+328 ADALNAVKIAIKEKFGDGYLSDTPRS
-342 EERFGGRYLLD
+342 Y
-353 SPRFYAAKKGVKTQ
+353 KGKVLNAQ
-367 EAHEAIRPS
+367 EAHEAIRPA
-376 GRPFKTPEQVA
+376 GERFKSPAEVEG
-387 KEVSP
+387 EVSP

-402 QRTVASQMPDY
+402 QRTIASQMNDF
-413 VGETTKV
+413 VGETTQI
-420 LLEPADNN
+420 LLKAKDEKEPG
-428 ETQLVFTAS
+428 LIFSAS
-437 GTVVVE
+437 GTVVIHQ
-443 LGFRKIW
+443 GFRQIW
-450 NQETN
+450 LQSTN
-455 EENIDDSETTLPG
+455 EENEDESEKILPD
-468 LQESDEVVIKEIISK
+468 LQEGDEVTINEITSTGK
-483 ERETK
+483 ETK

-498 IKELEDRGIGRPSTF
+498 IRELEDLGIGRPSTF

-545 LKTHFPKLID
+545 LKKHFPRLID
-555 FDFTKNMES
+555 FDFTKNMET
-564 DLDAIADG
+564 DLDAIAEG

-583 YFGTDDGEDS
+583 YFGASDGEDS

-608 KAVSTISLGK
+608 KAISTIPLGK

-624 TVNASYGKFG
+624 PVDASYGKFG
-634 PYVQTGEITRSI
+634 PYVRTGDITRSI

-660 IEFLDAPTERYLGD
+660 IEFLDAPTERYLDD
-674 DPETELPIVVK
+674 DPETGLPVVVK

-730 ANGSIDE
+730 AHGSIDE
-737 KTTRQIINIPK
+737 KTIRQIINIPK
-748 REGLGKGTLDKISD
+748 REGLGKGTLDKIGD
-762 FGNKSNTE
+762 FGNESNKD
-770 FLAALQNADEAGI
+770 FLSALENADEAGI
-783 KGKALESIKSF
+783 KGKALESIKKF
-794 LRVKKKLEKLSPEGP
+794 LRVKKKLEKLFPEGP

-815 ALTASLRK
+815 ALTSSLRK
-823 ELVANDENRSENL
+823 ELVAKDENRSENL
-836 DALIEALHGFSTEEI
+836 DALIEALQGFSTEEI

-894 AQELLSLP
+894 AQELLRLP
-902 RTVGVDPQDQGT
+902 RTVGIDPQDQGT

-928 ELPSSEEDSENNG
+928 ELPSSEEDSENSG

-955 TVTLEECLILLSQ
+955 TITLEECLILLSQ

>member
-15 KTISGYLGSDYAVEA
+15 KTISGYLGQDYAVEA

-45 DIPNK
+45 DIENN

-64 KIRKLLKTAD
+64 KLRKLLKTAD

-86 EAISVHLFQEFWN
+86 EAISVHLFQEFRN

-113 PEITKTAIQAAVDDA
+113 PEITKRGIQAAINDA
-128 VPWIVGLDSSE
+128 VPWAANEDSSE

-164 LSPVLWRIISKG
+164 LSPVLWRMISKG

-194 QDRMRFNS
+194 QERMRFGS
-202 AEYLDLDVELVT
+202 AEYWELKGTLVT
-214 KETETFKASLTEMNG
+214 KDAETFSSSLIEING
-229 NRIATSK
+229 KRVATSK
-236 NFDETGQVTTDQVV
+236 NFDENGEVTTDQVV
-250 ILNRTQ
+250 VLNKT
-256 AEELTRDFTGSSL
+256 ETEKITNDFTGSL
-269 KAVSV
+269 LQVSSV
-274 TKKPLTRRPP
+274 AKKPLTRRPMP
-284 APFTTSTFTQAANSR
+284 PFITSTFQQAASSR
-299 LNMSPSIAMNA
+299 LKMSPSIAMNA
-310 AQNLYQKGYITYM
+310 ASSLFQKGYITYM
-323 RTDSS
+323 RTDSTTLS
-328 TVSSEGLGASRSII
+328 ADALNAVKIAIKEKFGDGYLSDTPRS
-342 EERFGGRYLLD
+342 Y
-353 SPRFYAAKKGVKTQ
+353 KGKVLNAQ
-367 EAHEAIRPS
+367 EAHEAIRPA
-376 GRPFKTPEQVA
+376 GERFKSPAEVEG
-387 KEVSP
+387 EVSP

-402 QRTVASQMPDY
+402 QRTIASQMNDF
-413 VGETTKV
+413 VGETTQI
-420 LLEPADNN
+420 LLKAKDEK
-428 ETQLVFTAS
+428 ESELIFSAS
-437 GTVVVE
+437 GTIVIHQ
-443 LGFRKIW
+443 GFRQIW
-450 NQETN
+450 LQNTN
-455 EENIDDSETTLPG
+455 EENEDESEKILPD
-468 LQESDEVVIKEIISK
+468 LQEGDEVTINEITSTGK
-483 ERETK
+483 ETK

-498 IKELEDRGIGRPSTF
+498 IRELEDLGIGRPSTF

-545 LKTHFPKLID
+545 LKKHFPKLID
-555 FDFTKNMES
+555 FDFTKNMET
-564 DLDAIADG
+564 DLDAIAEG

-583 YFGTDDGEDS
+583 YFGASDGEDS

-608 KAVSTISLGK
+608 KAISTIPLGK

-624 TVNASYGKFG
+624 PVDASYGKFG
-634 PYVQTGEITRSI
+634 PYVRTGDITRSI

-660 IEFLDAPTERYLGD
+660 IEFLDAPTERYLDD
-674 DPETELPIVVK
+674 DPETGLPVVVK

-730 ANGSIDE
+730 AHGSIDE
-737 KTTRQIINIPK
+737 KTIRQIINIPK
-748 REGLGKGTLDKISD
+748 REGLGKGTLDKIGD
-762 FGNKSNTE
+762 FGNESNKD
-770 FLAALQNADEAGI
+770 FLSALENADEAGI
-783 KGKALESIKSF
+783 KGKALESIKKF
-794 LRVKKKLEKLSPEGP
+794 LRVKKKLEKLFPEGP
-809 AVVVEA
+809 AAVVEA

-823 ELVANDENRSENL
+823 EVVANDENRSENL
-836 DALIEALHGFSTEEI
+836 DALIEALQGFSTEEI

-894 AQELLSLP
+894 ALEILSLP
-902 RTVGVDPQDQGT
+902 RTVGIDPQDQGT

-928 ELPSSEEDSENNG
+928 ELPSSEEDSENSG

-955 TVTLEECLILLSQ
+955 TITLEECLILLSQ

>member
-15 KTISGYLGSDYAVEA
+15 KTISSYLGQDYAVEA

-45 DIPNK
+45 DIENN

-64 KIRKLLKTAD
+64 KLRKLLKTAD

-86 EAISVHLFQEFWN
+86 EAISVHLFQEFRN

-113 PEITKTAIQAAVDDA
+113 PEITKRGIQAAINDA
-128 VPWIVGLDSSE
+128 VPWAANEDSSE

-164 LSPVLWRIISKG
+164 LSPVLWRMISKG

-194 QDRMRFNS
+194 QERMRFGS
-202 AEYLDLDVELVT
+202 AEYWELKGTLVT
-214 KETETFKASLTEMNG
+214 KDAETFSSSLIEING
-229 NRIATSK
+229 KRVATSK
-236 NFDETGQVTTDQVV
+236 NFDENGEVTTDQVV
-250 ILNRTQ
+250 VLNKT
-256 AEELTRDFTGSSL
+256 ETEKITNDFTGSLL
-269 KAVSV
+269 KVSSV
-274 TKKPLTRRPP
+274 TKKPLTRRPMP
-284 APFTTSTFTQAANSR
+284 PFITSTFQQAASSR
-299 LNMSPSIAMNA
+299 LKMSPSIAMNA
-310 AQNLYQKGYITYM
+310 ASSLFQKGYITYM
-323 RTDSS
+323 RTDSTTLS
-328 TVSSEGLGASRSII
+328 ADALSAVKIAIKEKFGDGYLSDTPRS
-342 EERFGGRYLLD
+342 Y
-353 SPRFYAAKKGVKTQ
+353 KGKVLNAQ
-367 EAHEAIRPS
+367 EAHEAIRPA
-376 GRPFKTPEQVA
+376 GERFKSPAEVEG
-387 KEVSP
+387 EVSP

-402 QRTVASQMPDY
+402 QRTIASQMNDF
-413 VGETTKV
+413 VGETTQI
-420 LLEPADNN
+420 LLKAKDEKEP
-428 ETQLVFTAS
+428 ELIFSAS
-437 GTVVVE
+437 GTVVIHQ
-443 LGFRKIW
+443 GFRQIW
-450 NQETN
+450 LQNTN
-455 EENIDDSETTLPG
+455 EENEDESEKILPD
-468 LQESDEVVIKEIISK
+468 LQEGDEVTINEITSTGK
-483 ERETK
+483 ETK

-498 IKELEDRGIGRPSTF
+498 IRELEDLGIGRPSTF

-545 LKTHFPKLID
+545 LKKHFPRLID
-555 FDFTKNMES
+555 FDFTKNMET
-564 DLDAIADG
+564 DLDAIAEG

-583 YFGTDDGEDS
+583 YFGASDGEDS

-608 KAVSTISLGK
+608 KAISTIPLGK

-624 TVNASYGKFG
+624 PVDASYGKFG
-634 PYVQTGEITRSI
+634 PYVRTGDITRSI

-660 IEFLDAPTERYLGD
+660 IEFLDAPTERYLDD
-674 DPETELPIVVK
+674 DPETGLPVVVK

-730 ANGSIDE
+730 AHGSIDE
-737 KTTRQIINIPK
+737 KTIRQIINIPK
-748 REGLGKGTLDKISD
+748 REGLGKGTLDKIGD
-762 FGNKSNTE
+762 FGIESNKD
-770 FLAALQNADEAGI
+770 FLSALENADEAGI
-783 KGKALESIKSF
+783 KGKALESIKKF
-794 LRVKKKLEKLSPEGP
+794 LRVKKKLEKLFPEGP

-815 ALTASLRK
+815 ALTSSLRK
-823 ELVANDENRSENL
+823 ELVAKDENRSENL
-836 DALIEALHGFSTEEI
+836 DALIEALQGFSTEEI

-894 AQELLSLP
+894 ALEILSLP
-902 RTVGVDPQDQGT
+902 RTVGIDPQDQGT

-928 ELPSSEEDSENNG
+928 ELPSSEEDSENSG

-955 TVTLEECLILLSQ
+955 TITLEECLILLSQ

>member
-15 KTISGYLGSDYAVEA
+15 KTISSYLGQDYAVEA

-45 DIPNK
+45 DIENN

-64 KIRKLLKTAD
+64 KLRKLLKTAD

-86 EAISVHLFQEFWN
+86 EAISVHLFQEFRN

-113 PEITKTAIQAAVDDA
+113 PEITKRGIQAAINDA
-128 VPWIVGLDSSE
+128 VPWAANEDSSE

-164 LSPVLWRIISKG
+164 LSPVLWRMISKG

-194 QDRMRFNS
+194 QERMRFGS
-202 AEYLDLDVELVT
+202 AEYWELKGTLVT
-214 KETETFKASLTEMNG
+214 KDAETFSSSLIEING
-229 NRIATSK
+229 KRVATSK
-236 NFDETGQVTTDQVV
+236 NFDENGEVTTDQVV
-250 ILNRTQ
+250 VLNKT
-256 AEELTRDFTGSSL
+256 ETEKITNDFTGSLL
-269 KAVSV
+269 KVSSV
-274 TKKPLTRRPP
+274 TKKPLTRRPMP
-284 APFTTSTFTQAANSR
+284 PFITSTFQQAASSR
-299 LNMSPSIAMNA
+299 LKMSPSIAMNA
-310 AQNLYQKGYITYM
+310 ASSLFQKGYITYM
-323 RTDSS
+323 RTDSTTLS
-328 TVSSEGLGASRSII
+328 ADALSAVKIAIKEKFGDGYLSDTPRS
-342 EERFGGRYLLD
+342 Y
-353 SPRFYAAKKGVKTQ
+353 KGKVLNAQ
-367 EAHEAIRPS
+367 EAHEAIRPA
-376 GRPFKTPEQVA
+376 GERFKSPAEVEG
-387 KEVSP
+387 EVSP

-402 QRTVASQMPDY
+402 QRTIASQMNDF
-413 VGETTKV
+413 VGETTQI
-420 LLEPADNN
+420 LLKAKDEKEP
-428 ETQLVFTAS
+428 ELIFSAS
-437 GTVVVE
+437 GTVVIHQ
-443 LGFRKIW
+443 GFRQIW
-450 NQETN
+450 LQNTN
-455 EENIDDSETTLPG
+455 EENEDESEKILPD
-468 LQESDEVVIKEIISK
+468 LQEGDEVTINEITSTGK
-483 ERETK
+483 ETK

-498 IKELEDRGIGRPSTF
+498 IRELEDLGIGRPSTF

-545 LKTHFPKLID
+545 LKKHFPRLID
-555 FDFTKNMES
+555 FDFTKNMET
-564 DLDAIADG
+564 DLDAIAEG
-572 EVNWQDMLSDF
+572 EVNWQDMLNDF
-583 YFGTDDGEDS
+583 YFGASDGEDS

-608 KAVSTISLGK
+608 KAISTIPLGK

-624 TVNASYGKFG
+624 PVDASYGKFG
-634 PYVQTGEITRSI
+634 PYVRTGDITRSI

-660 IEFLDAPTERYLGD
+660 IEFLDAPTERYLDD
-674 DPETELPIVVK
+674 DPETGLPVVVK

-730 ANGSIDE
+730 AHGSIDE
-737 KTTRQIINIPK
+737 KTIRQIINIPK
-748 REGLGKGTLDKISD
+748 REGLGKGTLDKIGD
-762 FGNKSNTE
+762 FGIESNKD
-770 FLAALQNADEAGI
+770 FLSALENADEAGI
-783 KGKALESIKSF
+783 KGKALESIKKF
-794 LRVKKKLEKLSPEGP
+794 LRVKKKLEKLFPEGP

-815 ALTASLRK
+815 ALTSSLRK
-823 ELVANDENRSENL
+823 ELVAKDENRSENL
-836 DALIEALHGFSTEEI
+836 DALIEALQGFSTEEI

-894 AQELLSLP
+894 ALEILSLP
-902 RTVGVDPQDQGT
+902 RTVGIDPQDQGT

-928 ELPSSEEDSENNG
+928 ELPSSEEDSENSG

-955 TVTLEECLILLSQ
+955 TITLEECLILLSQ

>member
-15 KTISGYLGSDYAVEA
+15 KTISGYLGQDYAVEA

-45 DIPNK
+45 DIENN

-64 KIRKLLKTAD
+64 KLRKLLKTAD

-113 PEITKTAIQAAVDDA
+113 PEITKRSIQAAINDA
-128 VPWIVGLDSSE
+128 VPWTPNGDSSE

-164 LSPVLWRIISKG
+164 LSPVLWRMISKG

-194 QDRMRFNS
+194 QDRMRFSS
-202 AEYLDLDVELVT
+202 AEYWDLKGTLVT
-214 KETETFKASLTEMNG
+214 KAAETFNSSLIEING
-229 NRIATSK
+229 KRVATSR
-236 NFDETGQVTTDQVV
+236 NFNENGEVTTDQVV
-250 ILNRTQ
+250 VLNRTQ
-256 AEELTRDFTGSSL
+256 TEEITKDFTGALLQVS
-269 KAVSV
+269 SV
-274 TKKPLTRRPP
+274 TKKPLTRRPMP
-284 APFTTSTFTQAANSR
+284 PFITSTFQQAASSR
-299 LNMSPSIAMNA
+299 LKMSPSIAMNA
-310 AQNLYQKGYITYM
+310 ASSLFQKGYITYM
-323 RTDSS
+323 RTDSTTLS
-328 TVSSEGLGASRSII
+328 VDALNAGRAAIKEKFGDGYVPDAPRS
-342 EERFGGRYLLD
+342 Y
-353 SPRFYAAKKGVKTQ
+353 KGKVLNAQ
-367 EAHEAIRPS
+367 EAHEAIRPA
-376 GRPFKTPEQVA
+376 GERFKSPEEVA
-387 KEVSP
+387 EEVSP

-402 QRTVASQMPDY
+402 QRTIASQMNDF
-413 VGETTKV
+413 VGETTQI
-420 LLEPADNN
+420 LLKAKDGKES
-428 ETQLVFTAS
+428 ELTFSAS
-437 GTVVVE
+437 GTVVIHQ
-443 LGFRKIW
+443 GFRKIW
-450 NQETN
+450 HQSTN
-455 EENIDDSETTLPG
+455 DEDEDESEMILPD
-468 LQESDEVVIKEIISK
+468 LQENDEVTISEITSTEK
-483 ERETK
+483 ETK

-498 IKELEDRGIGRPSTF
+498 IRELEDLGIGRPSTF

-545 LKTHFPKLID
+545 LKKHFPKLID
-555 FDFTKNMES
+555 FDFTKNMET
-564 DLDAIADG
+564 DLDAIAEG

-583 YFGTDDGEDS
+583 YFGSSNGEDS

-608 KAVSTISLGK
+608 KAISTISLGN

-624 TVNASYGKFG
+624 PVDASYGKFG
-634 PYVQTGEITRSI
+634 PYVRTGEITRSI

-660 IEFLDAPTERYLGD
+660 IEFLDAPTERHLGD
-674 DPETELPIVVK
+674 DPETGLPVIVK

-730 ANGSIDE
+730 AHGSIDE
-737 KTTRQIINIPK
+737 KTIRQIINIPK

-762 FGNKSNTE
+762 FGNESNKD
-770 FLAALQNADEAGI
+770 FLDALENAAEVGI
-783 KGKALESIKSF
+783 KGKALESVKSF
-794 LRVKKKLEKLSPEGP
+794 LRVKKKLEKLFPEGP

-815 ALTASLRK
+815 ALTTSLRK
-823 ELVANDENRSENL
+823 ELVAKDENRSENL
-836 DALIEALHGFSTEEI
+836 DSLIEALQGFSTEEI
-851 SGVDAVTNV
+851 SGADAVTNV

-894 AQELLSLP
+894 AQEILRLP
-902 RTVGVDPQDQGT
+902 RTVGVDPNDQGT

-928 ELPSSEEDSENNG
+928 ELPSDEGDSENSG
-941 SVDTRSLDNEEMLL
+941 PVDTRSLDNEEMLL
-955 TVTLEECLILLSQ
+955 TITLDECLTLLSQ